1 MGKRITALFI
11 GALCLAGGLAAQTP
25 QPILKGKVIDR
36 GGETVI
42 GAHVKWKNAQG
53 GAVTDLDGNFS
64 IPETGT
70 ELVISF
76 LGYKT
81 QTIKIKPG
89 QKNLVITLEDDAQD
103 LDELVVVGYGTQK
116 KASLTGSIETIKSED
131 LLSLPTANL
140 DEALYGQVAGLQVM
154 QTTGDPSSAK
164 EANLHIRGINNSPL
178 LVIDGVPR
186 FGTTTSD
193 GEMRL
198 SDLNPDDIESISI
211 LKDAAAA
218 AVYGARAANGVILV
232 QTKRASGN
240 QKVSVNYRGQMN
252 IQQATQLPDFLD
264 AYEYAKLYN
273 RAVENT
279 PGTANAAYTPEQLEM
294 IRTHS
299 NPNVY
304 GDENLLDYLD
314 NVGYTTTHSVSANG
328 GNQYVKYYISG
339 GYTHSKGLYSEVNRD
354 RFNYSAKL
362 DATLTKGLVLSLDI
376 TGSRSNSKNSSYTTI
391 DNAYNSS
398 PLQVLR
404 FDNGYLASVDGSNP
418 LINVEGL
425 GGYIKDTGKMNTIT
439 ANLRWELPWVKGLS
453 VYARAT
459 FDNNTRIEKTFDK
472 PVTLYTYDQQT
483 GQFDTDPN
491 TVYPT
496 AKVSIE
502 QIDRFVDNQLYEA
515 GINYNRTFAAKHDV
529 GAMLVANY
537 QQTHNQYM
545 TGENQNASIY
555 PETIVLQARMTIGTA
570 VTARLLGSETYNQ
583 RASLIGRLNYG
594 YDYRYFVEA
603 SFRVD
608 GSTYFHPDH
617 RWGFFPSV
625 SASWV
630 LSNETF
636 FKNWK
641 QKVLSNVKFRAS
653 TGLLGDDGL
662 VGEYSYLLT
671 YIESTR
677 EGYNIGGNYRPGI
690 IMSTGNYPN
699 PELTWGKSHDYN
711 IAADLGF
718 WDNRFGLTF
727 EHYWRY
733 ETDKITAA
741 PSYLY
746 PPSTGVDGNVPNMNF
761 SKLKAWGWD
770 LTLTHRNTV
779 GKVKYNVDLTLAKS
793 QDKYLDFGDESSV
806 TPNLR
811 RVGRSSMVWSM
822 YEAEGLFQ
830 SQEEIDNWPLDQ
842 DGQGNATLAPGDIKY
857 KDQDGNHVLDTKDLV
872 YVKNSSNPDF
882 NFSLRLGASYKGF
895 FVNVMFQGATGYQ
908 QNIKELYTTN
918 SGSLQRFQ
926 KYHLTDTWT
935 PDNPGASLPRIKF
948 ATANDNNRK
957 ESTFWVRDCDFLRL
971 KSLSLGYALQPAVLK
986 KLKLTSASIA
996 LQGSNLVTWS
1006 SLSDLGMDPES
1017 LRGYPIQRS
1026 YGITLNLGF

>member
-1 MGKRITALFI
+1 MKHKSIYTLITA
-11 GALCLAGGLAAQTP
+11 ALICGNIDAQNALP
-25 QPILKGKVIDR
+25 MLKGKVIDR

-42 GAHVKWKNAQG
+42 GAHVRWKNDKAA
-53 GAVTDLDGNFS
+53 AVTDLDGNFT
-64 IPETGT
+64 IPESGT
-70 ELVISF
+70 ELVVSF

-81 QTIKIKPG
+81 QYVKVKPG
-89 QKNLVITLEDDAQD
+89 QKNLVIRLEDDAQE
-103 LDELVVVGYGTQK
+103 LDELVVIGYGTQK
-116 KASLTGSIETIKSED
+116 KSSLTGSIETIKSED
-131 LLSLPTANL
+131 LLSMPTANL

-186 FGTTTSD
+186 FGTNTSD

-232 QTKRASGN
+232 QTKRAAGN

-252 IQQATQLPDFLD
+252 IQQATQLPEFLD
-264 AYEYAKLYN
+264 AYNYALLYN
-273 RAVENT
+273 KAVENT
-279 PGTANAAYTPEQLEM
+279 PGTTNTAYTPEQLEQ

-299 NPNVY
+299 NPNLY
-304 GDENLLDYLD
+304 GDEDLLDYLD
-314 NVGYTTTHSVSANG
+314 NIGYTTTHSVSANG
-328 GNQYVKYYISG
+328 GNQFLKYYISG
-339 GYTHSKGLYSEVNRD
+339 GYTHSQGLYSGVNRD

-376 TGSRSNSKNSSYTTI
+376 MGARTDSKNSSYTTI
-391 DNAYNSS
+391 DAAYNFS

-404 FDNGYLASVDGSNP
+404 FSNGYMASIDGSNP

-425 GGYIKDTGKMNTIT
+425 GGYIKDTGRMNTIT
-439 ANLRWELPWVKGLS
+439 ANLKWELPWVKGLS
-453 VYARAT
+453 MYARAT
-459 FDNNTRIEKTFDK
+459 FDNNNRMEKTFSK
-472 PVTLYTYDQQT
+472 PVTLYTYDAQT
-483 GQFDTDPN
+483 GDYAIDPN

-496 AKVSIE
+496 AKVTVE
-502 QIDRFVDNQLYEA
+502 QTDRFVNNQLYEA
-515 GINYNRTFAAKHDV
+515 GINYNRTFNSKHDV

-545 TGENQNASIY
+545 TGENQNAAIY
-555 PETIVLQARMTIGTA
+555 PEIIGTA
-570 VTARLLGSETYNQ
+570 VSARLIGSEAYNQ

-594 YDYRYFVEA
+594 YDYRYFIEA

-625 SASWV
+625 SGSWV
-630 LSNETF
+630 LSNEKF
-636 FKNWK
+636 FKEWN

-662 VGEYSYLLT
+662 VGEYAYLLT
-671 YIESTR
+671 FMESTR
-677 EGYNIGGNYRPGI
+677 EGYNIGGIYRPGI
-690 IMSTGNYPN
+690 VMNTGNYPN

-711 IAADLGF
+711 IATDLGF

-727 EHYWRY
+727 EYYWRF

-746 PPSTGVDGNVPNMNF
+746 PPSTGVSGNVPNMNF

-770 LTLTHRNTV
+770 LTLTHRNTI

-793 QDKYLDFGDESSV
+793 DDKYLDFGDESSV
-806 TPNLR
+806 SPNLR
-811 RVGRSSMVWSM
+811 RVGRSSMVWAM

-830 SQEEIDNWPLDQ
+830 SQEEIDAYMPNMSEADK
-842 DGQGNATLAPGDIKY
+842 AALAPGDIKY
-857 KDQDGNHVLDTKDLV
+857 KDQNNDGRLTTEDMI

-882 NFSLRLGASYKGF
+882 NFSIRLGASYKGF
-895 FVNVMFQGATGYQ
+895 FINAMFQGATGYQ

-926 KYHLTDTWT
+926 EYHLTDCWSS
-935 PDNPGASLPRIKF
+935 DNPNATLPRIKF

-957 ESTFWVRDCDFLRL
+957 ESTFWIRDCDFLRL
-971 KSLSLGYALQPAVLK
+971 KSLSIGYAFQSALLK
-986 KLKLTSASIA
+986 KIKLNSASIA
-996 LQGSNLVTWS
+996 LQGSNLLTWS
-1006 SLSDLGMDPES
+1006 SISDLGMDPES

>member
-89 QKNLVITLEDDAQD
+89 QKNLVVTLEDDAQD

-279 PGTANAAYTPEQLEM
+279 PGTTNTAYTPEQLEM

-339 GYTHSKGLYSEVNRD
+339 GYTHSKGLYSGVNRD

-391 DNAYNSS
+391 DNAYNFS

-404 FDNGYLASVDGSNP
+404 FDNGYLASADGSNP

-459 FDNNTRIEKTFDK
+459 FDNNTRIEKTFNK

-555 PETIVLQARMTIGTA
+555 PETIGTA

-677 EGYNIGGNYRPGI
+677 EGYNIGGITVRASSCLQAI
-690 IMSTGNYPN
+690 IPIPN
-699 PELTWGKSHDYN
+699 
-711 IAADLGF
+711 
-718 WDNRFGLTF
+718 
-727 EHYWRY
+727 
-733 ETDKITAA
+733 
-741 PSYLY
+741 
-746 PPSTGVDGNVPNMNF
+746 
-761 SKLKAWGWD
+761 
-770 LTLTHRNTV
+770 
-779 GKVKYNVDLTLAKS
+779 
-793 QDKYLDFGDESSV
+793 
-806 TPNLR
+806 
-811 RVGRSSMVWSM
+811 
-822 YEAEGLFQ
+822 
-830 SQEEIDNWPLDQ
+830 
-842 DGQGNATLAPGDIKY
+842 
-857 KDQDGNHVLDTKDLV
+857 
-872 YVKNSSNPDF
+872 
-882 NFSLRLGASYKGF
+882 
-895 FVNVMFQGATGYQ
+895 
-908 QNIKELYTTN
+908 
-918 SGSLQRFQ
+918 
-926 KYHLTDTWT
+926 
-935 PDNPGASLPRIKF
+935 
-948 ATANDNNRK
+948 
-957 ESTFWVRDCDFLRL
+957 
-971 KSLSLGYALQPAVLK
+971 
-986 KLKLTSASIA
+986 
-996 LQGSNLVTWS
+996 
-1006 SLSDLGMDPES
+1006 
-1017 LRGYPIQRS
+1017 
-1026 YGITLNLGF
+1026 

>member
-339 GYTHSKGLYSEVNRD
+339 GYTHSKGLYSGVNRD

-555 PETIVLQARMTIGTA
+555 PETIGTA

-830 SQEEIDNWPLDQ
+830 SQEIDNWPLDQ

-857 KDQDGNHVLDTKDLV
+857 KDQDGNHVLDTKDLI

>member
-89 QKNLVITLEDDAQD
+89 QKNLVVTLEDDAQD

-314 NVGYTTTHSVSANG
+314 NVGYTTTHSISANG

-339 GYTHSKGLYSEVNRD
+339 GYTHSKGLYSGVNRD

-459 FDNNTRIEKTFDK
+459 FDNNTRMEKTFDK

-555 PETIVLQARMTIGTA
+555 PETIGTA

-630 LSNETF
+630 LSN
-636 FKNWK
+636 
-641 QKVLSNVKFRAS
+641 
-653 TGLLGDDGL
+653 
-662 VGEYSYLLT
+662 
-671 YIESTR
+671 
-677 EGYNIGGNYRPGI
+677 
-690 IMSTGNYPN
+690 
-699 PELTWGKSHDYN
+699 
-711 IAADLGF
+711 
-718 WDNRFGLTF
+718 
-727 EHYWRY
+727 
-733 ETDKITAA
+733 
-741 PSYLY
+741 
-746 PPSTGVDGNVPNMNF
+746 
-761 SKLKAWGWD
+761 
-770 LTLTHRNTV
+770 
-779 GKVKYNVDLTLAKS
+779 
-793 QDKYLDFGDESSV
+793 
-806 TPNLR
+806 
-811 RVGRSSMVWSM
+811 
-822 YEAEGLFQ
+822 
-830 SQEEIDNWPLDQ
+830 
-842 DGQGNATLAPGDIKY
+842 
-857 KDQDGNHVLDTKDLV
+857 
-872 YVKNSSNPDF
+872 
-882 NFSLRLGASYKGF
+882 
-895 FVNVMFQGATGYQ
+895 
-908 QNIKELYTTN
+908 
-918 SGSLQRFQ
+918 
-926 KYHLTDTWT
+926 
-935 PDNPGASLPRIKF
+935 
-948 ATANDNNRK
+948 
-957 ESTFWVRDCDFLRL
+957 
-971 KSLSLGYALQPAVLK
+971 LSL
-986 KLKLTSASIA
+986 IH
-996 LQGSNLVTWS
+996 
-1006 SLSDLGMDPES
+1006 
-1017 LRGYPIQRS
+1017 I
-1026 YGITLNLGF
+1026 

>member
-1 MGKRITALFI
+1 MKHKSIYTLIIAALI
-11 GALCLAGGLAAQTP
+11 CGNIDAQNALP
-25 QPILKGKVIDR
+25 MLKGKVIDR

-42 GAHVKWKNAQG
+42 GAHVRWKNDKAA
-53 GAVTDLDGNFS
+53 AVTDLDGNFT
-64 IPETGT
+64 IPESGT
-70 ELVISF
+70 ELVVSF

-81 QTIKIKPG
+81 QYVKVKPG
-89 QKNLVITLEDDAQD
+89 QKDLVIRLEDDAQE
-103 LDELVVVGYGTQK
+103 LDELVVIGYGTQK
-116 KASLTGSIETIKSED
+116 KSSLTGSIETIKSED
-131 LLSLPTANL
+131 LLSMPTANL

-186 FGTTTSD
+186 FGTNTSD

-232 QTKRASGN
+232 QTKRAAGN

-252 IQQATQLPDFLD
+252 IQQATQLPEFLD
-264 AYEYAKLYN
+264 AYNYALLYN
-273 RAVENT
+273 KAVENT
-279 PGTANAAYTPEQLEM
+279 PGTTNTAYTPEQLEQ

-299 NPNVY
+299 NPNLY
-304 GDENLLDYLD
+304 GDEDLLDYLD
-314 NVGYTTTHSVSANG
+314 NIGYTTTHSVSANG
-328 GNQYVKYYISG
+328 GNQFLKYYISG
-339 GYTHSKGLYSEVNRD
+339 GYTHSQGLYSGVNRD

-376 TGSRSNSKNSSYTTI
+376 MGARTDSKNSSYTTI
-391 DNAYNSS
+391 DAAYNFS

-404 FDNGYLASVDGSNP
+404 FSNGYMASIDGSNP

-425 GGYIKDTGKMNTIT
+425 GGYIKDTGRMNTIT
-439 ANLRWELPWVKGLS
+439 ANLKWELPWVKGLS
-453 VYARAT
+453 MYARAT
-459 FDNNTRIEKTFDK
+459 FDNNNRMEKTFSK
-472 PVTLYTYDQQT
+472 PVTLYTYDAQT
-483 GQFDTDPN
+483 GDYAIDPN

-496 AKVSIE
+496 AKVTVE
-502 QIDRFVDNQLYEA
+502 QTDRFVNNQLYEA
-515 GINYNRTFAAKHDV
+515 GINYNRTFNSKHDV

-545 TGENQNASIY
+545 TGENQNAAIY
-555 PETIVLQARMTIGTA
+555 PEIIGTA
-570 VTARLLGSETYNQ
+570 VSARLIGSEAYNQ

-594 YDYRYFVEA
+594 YDYRYFIEA

-625 SASWV
+625 SGSWV
-630 LSNETF
+630 LSNEKF
-636 FKNWK
+636 FKEWN

-662 VGEYSYLLT
+662 VGEYAYLLT
-671 YIESTR
+671 FMESTR
-677 EGYNIGGNYRPGI
+677 EGYNIGGIYRPGI
-690 IMSTGNYPN
+690 VMNTGNYPN

-711 IAADLGF
+711 IATDLGF

-727 EHYWRY
+727 EYYWRF

-746 PPSTGVDGNVPNMNF
+746 PPSTGVSGNVPNMNF

-770 LTLTHRNTV
+770 LTLTHRNTI

-793 QDKYLDFGDESSV
+793 DDKYLDFGDESSV
-806 TPNLR
+806 SPNLR
-811 RVGRSSMVWSM
+811 RVGRSSMVWAM

-830 SQEEIDNWPLDQ
+830 SQEEIDAYMPNMSEADK
-842 DGQGNATLAPGDIKY
+842 AALAPGDIKY
-857 KDQDGNHVLDTKDLV
+857 KDQNNDGKLTTEDMI

-882 NFSLRLGASYKGF
+882 NFSIRLGASYKGF
-895 FVNVMFQGATGYQ
+895 FINAMFQGATGYQ

-926 KYHLTDTWT
+926 EYHLTDCWSS
-935 PDNPGASLPRIKF
+935 DNPNATLPRIKF

-957 ESTFWVRDCDFLRL
+957 ESTFWIRDCDFLRL
-971 KSLSLGYALQPAVLK
+971 KSLSIGYAFQPALLK
-986 KLKLTSASIA
+986 KIKLNSASIA
-996 LQGSNLVTWS
+996 LQGSNLLTWS
-1006 SLSDLGMDPES
+1006 SISDLGMDPES

>member
-1 MGKRITALFI
+1 MKHKSIYTLITA
-11 GALCLAGGLAAQTP
+11 ALICGNIDAQNALP
-25 QPILKGKVIDR
+25 MLKGKVIDR

-42 GAHVKWKNAQG
+42 GAHVRWKNDKAA
-53 GAVTDLDGNFS
+53 AVTDLDGNFT
-64 IPETGT
+64 IPESGT
-70 ELVISF
+70 ELVVSF

-81 QTIKIKPG
+81 QYVKVKPG
-89 QKNLVITLEDDAQD
+89 QKNLVIRLEDDAQE
-103 LDELVVVGYGTQK
+103 LDELVVIGYGTQK
-116 KASLTGSIETIKSED
+116 KSSLTGSIETIKSED
-131 LLSLPTANL
+131 LLSMPTANL

-186 FGTTTSD
+186 FGTNTSD

-232 QTKRASGN
+232 QTKRAAGN

-252 IQQATQLPDFLD
+252 IQQATQLPEFLD
-264 AYEYAKLYN
+264 AYNYALLYN
-273 RAVENT
+273 KAVENT
-279 PGTANAAYTPEQLEM
+279 PGTTNTAYTPEQLEQ

-299 NPNVY
+299 NPNLY
-304 GDENLLDYLD
+304 GDEDLLDYLD
-314 NVGYTTTHSVSANG
+314 NIGYSTTHSVSANG
-328 GNQYVKYYISG
+328 GNQFLKYYISG
-339 GYTHSKGLYSEVNRD
+339 GYTHSQGLYSGVNRD

-376 TGSRSNSKNSSYTTI
+376 MGARTDSKNSSYTTI
-391 DNAYNSS
+391 DAAYNFS

-404 FDNGYLASVDGSNP
+404 FSNGYMASIDGSNP

-425 GGYIKDTGKMNTIT
+425 GGYIKDTGRMNTIT
-439 ANLRWELPWVKGLS
+439 ANLKWELPWVKGLS
-453 VYARAT
+453 MYARAT
-459 FDNNTRIEKTFDK
+459 FDNNNRMEKTFSK
-472 PVTLYTYDQQT
+472 PVTLYTYDAQT
-483 GQFDTDPN
+483 GDYAIDPN

-496 AKVSIE
+496 AKVTVE
-502 QIDRFVDNQLYEA
+502 QTDRFVNNQLYEA
-515 GINYNRTFAAKHDV
+515 GINYNRTFNSKHDV

-545 TGENQNASIY
+545 TGENQNAAIY
-555 PETIVLQARMTIGTA
+555 PEIIGTA
-570 VTARLLGSETYNQ
+570 VSARLIGSEAYNQ

-594 YDYRYFVEA
+594 YDYRYFIEA

-625 SASWV
+625 SGSWV
-630 LSNETF
+630 LSNEKF
-636 FKNWK
+636 FKEWN

-662 VGEYSYLLT
+662 VGEYAYLLT
-671 YIESTR
+671 FMESTR
-677 EGYNIGGNYRPGI
+677 EGYNIGGIYRPGI
-690 IMSTGNYPN
+690 VMNTGNYPN

-711 IAADLGF
+711 IATDLGF

-727 EHYWRY
+727 EYYWRF

-746 PPSTGVDGNVPNMNF
+746 PPSTGVSGNVPNMNF

-770 LTLTHRNTV
+770 LTLTHRNTI
-779 GKVKYNVDLTLAKS
+779 GRVKYNVDLTLAKS
-793 QDKYLDFGDESSV
+793 DDKYLDFGDESSV
-806 TPNLR
+806 SPNLR
-811 RVGRSSMVWSM
+811 RVGRSSMVWAM

-830 SQEEIDNWPLDQ
+830 SQEEIDAYMPNMSEADK
-842 DGQGNATLAPGDIKY
+842 AALAPGDIKY
-857 KDQDGNHVLDTKDLV
+857 KDQNNDGKLTTEDMI

-882 NFSLRLGASYKGF
+882 NFSIRLGASYKGF
-895 FVNVMFQGATGYQ
+895 FINAMFQGATGYQ

-926 KYHLTDTWT
+926 EYHLTDCWSS
-935 PDNPGASLPRIKF
+935 DNPNATLPRIKF

-957 ESTFWVRDCDFLRL
+957 ESTFWIRDCDFLRL
-971 KSLSLGYALQPAVLK
+971 KSLSIGYAFQPALLK
-986 KLKLTSASIA
+986 KIKLNSASIA
-996 LQGSNLVTWS
+996 LQGSNLLTWS
-1006 SLSDLGMDPES
+1006 SISDLGMDPES

>member
-89 QKNLVITLEDDAQD
+89 QKNLVVTLEDDAQD

-339 GYTHSKGLYSEVNRD
+339 GYTHSKGLYSGVNRD

-391 DNAYNSS
+391 DNAYTSS

-555 PETIVLQARMTIGTA
+555 PETIGTA
-570 VTARLLGSETYNQ
+570 VTARLLGSETYNSV
-583 RASLIGRLNYG
+583 R
-594 YDYRYFVEA
+594 
-603 SFRVD
+603 
-608 GSTYFHPDH
+608 
-617 RWGFFPSV
+617 PS
-625 SASWV
+625 S
-630 LSNETF
+630 
-636 FKNWK
+636 
-641 QKVLSNVKFRAS
+641 
-653 TGLLGDDGL
+653 DD
-662 VGEYSYLLT
+662 
-671 YIESTR
+671 
-677 EGYNIGGNYRPGI
+677 
-690 IMSTGNYPN
+690 
-699 PELTWGKSHDYN
+699 
-711 IAADLGF
+711 
-718 WDNRFGLTF
+718 
-727 EHYWRY
+727 
-733 ETDKITAA
+733 
-741 PSYLY
+741 
-746 PPSTGVDGNVPNMNF
+746 
-761 SKLKAWGWD
+761 
-770 LTLTHRNTV
+770 
-779 GKVKYNVDLTLAKS
+779 
-793 QDKYLDFGDESSV
+793 
-806 TPNLR
+806 
-811 RVGRSSMVWSM
+811 
-822 YEAEGLFQ
+822 
-830 SQEEIDNWPLDQ
+830 
-842 DGQGNATLAPGDIKY
+842 
-857 KDQDGNHVLDTKDLV
+857 
-872 YVKNSSNPDF
+872 
-882 NFSLRLGASYKGF
+882 
-895 FVNVMFQGATGYQ
+895 
-908 QNIKELYTTN
+908 
-918 SGSLQRFQ
+918 
-926 KYHLTDTWT
+926 
-935 PDNPGASLPRIKF
+935 
-948 ATANDNNRK
+948 
-957 ESTFWVRDCDFLRL
+957 
-971 KSLSLGYALQPAVLK
+971 
-986 KLKLTSASIA
+986 
-996 LQGSNLVTWS
+996 
-1006 SLSDLGMDPES
+1006 
-1017 LRGYPIQRS
+1017 
-1026 YGITLNLGF
+1026 

>member
-1 MGKRITALFI
+1 MKHKSIYTLITA
-11 GALCLAGGLAAQTP
+11 ALICGNIDAQNALP
-25 QPILKGKVIDR
+25 MLKGKVIDR

-42 GAHVKWKNAQG
+42 GAHVRWKNDKAA
-53 GAVTDLDGNFS
+53 AVTDLDGNFT
-64 IPETGT
+64 IPESGT
-70 ELVISF
+70 ELVVSF

-81 QTIKIKPG
+81 QYVKVKPG
-89 QKNLVITLEDDAQD
+89 QKDLVIRLEDDAQE
-103 LDELVVVGYGTQK
+103 LDELVVIGYGTQK
-116 KASLTGSIETIKSED
+116 KSSLTGSIETIKSED
-131 LLSLPTANL
+131 LLSMPTANL

-186 FGTTTSD
+186 FGTNTSD

-232 QTKRASGN
+232 QTKRAAGN

-252 IQQATQLPDFLD
+252 IQQATQLPEFLD
-264 AYEYAKLYN
+264 AYNYALLYN
-273 RAVENT
+273 KAVENT
-279 PGTANAAYTPEQLEM
+279 PGTTNTAYTPEQLEQ

-299 NPNVY
+299 NPNLY
-304 GDENLLDYLD
+304 GDEDLLDYLD
-314 NVGYTTTHSVSANG
+314 NIGYTTTHSVSANG
-328 GNQYVKYYISG
+328 GNQFLKYYISG
-339 GYTHSKGLYSEVNRD
+339 GYTHSQGLYSGVNRD

-376 TGSRSNSKNSSYTTI
+376 MGARTDSKNSSYTTI
-391 DNAYNSS
+391 DAAYNFS

-404 FDNGYLASVDGSNP
+404 FSNGYMASIDGSNP

-425 GGYIKDTGKMNTIT
+425 GGYIKDTGRMNTIT
-439 ANLRWELPWVKGLS
+439 ANLKWELPWVKGLS
-453 VYARAT
+453 MYARAT
-459 FDNNTRIEKTFDK
+459 FDNNNRMEKTFSK
-472 PVTLYTYDQQT
+472 PVTLYTYDAQT
-483 GQFDTDPN
+483 GDYAIDPN

-496 AKVSIE
+496 AKVTVE
-502 QIDRFVDNQLYEA
+502 QTDRFVNNQLYEA
-515 GINYNRTFAAKHDV
+515 GINYNQTFNSKHDV

-545 TGENQNASIY
+545 TGENQNAAIY
-555 PETIVLQARMTIGTA
+555 PEIIGTA
-570 VTARLLGSETYNQ
+570 VSARLIGSEAYNQ

-594 YDYRYFVEA
+594 YDYRYFIEA

-625 SASWV
+625 SGSWV
-630 LSNETF
+630 LSNEKF
-636 FKNWK
+636 FKEWN

-662 VGEYSYLLT
+662 VGEYAYLLT
-671 YIESTR
+671 FMESTR
-677 EGYNIGGNYRPGI
+677 EGYNIGGIYRPGI
-690 IMSTGNYPN
+690 VMNTGNYPN

-711 IAADLGF
+711 IATDLGF

-727 EHYWRY
+727 EYYWRF

-746 PPSTGVDGNVPNMNF
+746 PPSTGVSGNVPNMNF

-770 LTLTHRNTV
+770 LTLTHRNTI

-793 QDKYLDFGDESSV
+793 DDKYLDFGDESSV
-806 TPNLR
+806 SPNLR
-811 RVGRSSMVWSM
+811 RVGRSSMVWAM

-830 SQEEIDNWPLDQ
+830 SQEEIDAYMPNMSEADK
-842 DGQGNATLAPGDIKY
+842 AALAPGDIKY
-857 KDQDGNHVLDTKDLV
+857 KDQNNDGKLTTEDMI

-882 NFSLRLGASYKGF
+882 NFSIRLGASYKGF
-895 FVNVMFQGATGYQ
+895 FINAMFQGATGYQ

-926 KYHLTDTWT
+926 EYHLTDCWSS
-935 PDNPGASLPRIKF
+935 DNPNATLPRIKF

-957 ESTFWVRDCDFLRL
+957 ESTFWIRDCDFLRL
-971 KSLSLGYALQPAVLK
+971 KSLSIGYAFQPALLK
-986 KLKLTSASIA
+986 KIKLNSASIA
-996 LQGSNLVTWS
+996 LQGSNLLTWS
-1006 SLSDLGMDPES
+1006 SISDLGMDPES

>member
-1 MGKRITALFI
+1 MKKRISTWLACTLLF
-11 GALCLAGGLAAQTP
+11 CGGLAAQNTAP
-25 QPILKGKVIDR
+25 HPMLKGKVVDQ

-42 GAHVKWKNAQG
+42 GAHVKWKG
-53 GAVTDLDGNFS
+53 DKTGAVTDLDGMFS
-64 IPETGT
+64 IPEKGT

-81 QTIKIKPG
+81 QTIKVRPG
-89 QKNLVITLEDDAQD
+89 QRDLVIRLEDDAQD
-103 LDELVVVGYGTQK
+103 LDEIVVIGYGTQK
-116 KASLTGSIETIKSED
+116 KAALTSSIETIKRED
-131 LLSLPTANL
+131 LLSMPTANL

-154 QTTGDPSSAK
+154 QTTGDPSTAK
-164 EANLHIRGINNSPL
+164 ESDLHIRGINNAPL

-218 AVYGARAANGVILV
+218 AVYGSRAANGVILV
-232 QTKRASGN
+232 QTKRAEGN

-252 IQQATQLPDFLD
+252 IQQAAQLPDFLN

-279 PGTANAAYTPEQLEM
+279 PGTANTAYTDEQLEM

-314 NVGYTTTHSVSANG
+314 NVGYTTTHSLSASG
-328 GNQYVKYYISG
+328 GNQYVRYYISG
-339 GYTHSKGLYSEVNRD
+339 GYTHSKGLYSGVGRD

-362 DATLTKGLVLSLDI
+362 DATLTKGLTLSLDL
-376 TGSRSNSKNSSYTTI
+376 TGSHTKSKNSSYTTV
-391 DNAYNSS
+391 DAAYNFS
-398 PLQVLR
+398 PLEVLT
-404 FDNGYLASVDGSNP
+404 FENGNLASLDGSNP
-418 LINVEGL
+418 LINVRGL
-425 GGYIKDTGKMNTIT
+425 GGYIKDTGKMNTVT

-453 VYARAT
+453 IYARAT
-459 FDNNTRIEKTFDK
+459 FDNNTRIEKTFSK
-472 PVTLYTYDQQT
+472 PVTLYTYDEQT
-483 GQFDTDPN
+483 GEYATDPN

-496 AKVSIE
+496 AKVTNE

-515 GINYNRTFAAKHDV
+515 GVNYAQTFNAKHDFS
-529 GAMLVANY
+529 AMLVANY

-555 PETIVLQARMTIGTA
+555 PEIIGTA
-570 VTARLLGSETYNQ
+570 ISARLVGSETYNQ
-583 RASLIGRLNYG
+583 RASLVGRFTYG
-594 YDYRYFVEA
+594 YANRYFVEG

-617 RWGFFPSV
+617 RWGFFPSI

-630 LSNETF
+630 LSNEEF
-636 FKNWK
+636 FKRWE
-641 QKVLSNVKFRAS
+641 QPVLSNVKFRAS

-662 VGEYSYLLT
+662 VGEYSYLMT

-677 EGYNIGGNYRPGI
+677 AGYNIGGSYRPGI
-690 IMSTGNYPN
+690 IINTGSYPN
-699 PELTWGKSHDYN
+699 PMLTWGKSHDYN
-711 IAADLGF
+711 IATDLGF

-727 EHYWRY
+727 EYYWRF

-741 PSYLY
+741 PAYLY

-761 SKLKAWGWD
+761 SELKAWGWD

-793 QDKYLDFGDESSV
+793 DDKYLDYGDESSLS
-806 TPNLR
+806 PNR
-811 RVGRSSMVWSM
+811 WRAGRSSMVWSM
-822 YEAEGLFQ
+822 YEAVGLFQ

-842 DGQGNATLAPGDIKY
+842 DGQGNATLAPGDIQY
-857 KDQDGNHVLDTKDLV
+857 KDQDGNNQLTTEDLI

-895 FVNVMFQGATGYQ
+895 FVNAMFQGATGYQ

-918 SGSLQRFQ
+918 SGTLQRFQ
-926 KYHLTDTWT
+926 DYHLTDTWT
-935 PDNPGASLPRIKF
+935 PDNPNASLPRIKF
-948 ATANDNNRK
+948 ATANDNNRR

-971 KSLSLGYALQPAVLK
+971 KSLSIGYELQPKVMK
-986 KLKLTSASIA
+986 KLKLNSASIA

-1006 SLSDLGMDPES
+1006 SLDDLGMDPES

>member
-1 MGKRITALFI
+1 MKHKSIFTLFAASLLCGHI
-11 GALCLAGGLAAQTP
+11 GAQNALP
-25 QPILKGKVIDR
+25 MLKGKVIDR

-42 GAHVKWKNAQG
+42 GAHVRWKNDKAA
-53 GAVTDLDGNFS
+53 AVTDLDGNFI
-64 IPETGT
+64 IPETGS
-70 ELVISF
+70 ELVVSF

-81 QTIKIKPG
+81 QYVKVKPG
-89 QKNLVITLEDDAQD
+89 QKDLVIRLEDDAQE

-116 KASLTGSIETIKSED
+116 KSSLTGSIETIKSED
-131 LLSLPTANL
+131 LLSMPTANL

-186 FGTTTSD
+186 FGTSTSD

-232 QTKRASGN
+232 QTKRAAGD

-264 AYEYAKLYN
+264 AYNYALLYN

-279 PGTANAAYTPEQLEM
+279 PGTANTAYTPEQLEQ

-299 NPNVY
+299 NPNLY
-304 GDENLLDYLD
+304 GDEDLLDYLD

-328 GNQYVKYYISG
+328 GNQFLKYYISG
-339 GYTHSKGLYSEVNRD
+339 GYTHSKGLYSGVNRD

-376 TGSRSNSKNSSYTTI
+376 MGARTDSKNSSYTTI
-391 DNAYNSS
+391 DAAYNFS

-404 FDNGYLASVDGSNP
+404 FSNGYMASVDGSNP

-425 GGYIKDTGKMNTIT
+425 GGYIKDTGRMNTIT
-439 ANLRWELPWVKGLS
+439 ANLKWDLPWVKGLS
-453 VYARAT
+453 IYARAT
-459 FDNNTRIEKTFDK
+459 FDNNTRMEKTFSK
-472 PVTLYTYDQQT
+472 PVTLYTYDAQT
-483 GQFDTDPN
+483 NEYSIDPN

-496 AKVSIE
+496 AKTTVE
-502 QIDRFVDNQLYEA
+502 QIDRFVNNQLYEA
-515 GINYNRTFAAKHDV
+515 GINYNRTFNSKHDV

-545 TGENQNASIY
+545 TGENQNAAIY
-555 PETIVLQARMTIGTA
+555 PEIIGTA
-570 VTARLLGSETYNQ
+570 VSARLIGSETYNQ

-617 RWGFFPSV
+617 RWGFFPSI
-625 SASWV
+625 SGSWV
-630 LSNETF
+630 LSNEKF
-636 FKNWK
+636 FKDWN

-662 VGEYSYLLT
+662 VGEYAYLLT
-671 YIESTR
+671 FMESTR
-677 EGYNIGGNYRPGI
+677 EGYNIGGIYRPGI
-690 IMSTGNYPN
+690 VMNTGNYPN

-711 IAADLGF
+711 IATDLGF

-727 EHYWRY
+727 EYYWRF

-746 PPSTGVDGNVPNMNF
+746 PPSTGVEGNVPNMNF

-770 LTLTHRNTV
+770 LTLTHRNTI
-779 GKVKYNVDLTLAKS
+779 GKIKYNVDLTLAKS
-793 QDKYLDFGDESSV
+793 DDKYLDFGDESSV
-806 TPNLR
+806 YPNLR
-811 RVGRSSMVWSM
+811 RVGRSSMVWAM

-830 SQEEIDNWPLDQ
+830 SQEEIDAYMPNMSESDK
-842 DGQGNATLAPGDIKY
+842 AALAPGDIKY
-857 KDQDGNHVLDTKDLV
+857 KDQNNDGKLTTEDMI

-882 NFSLRLGASYKGF
+882 NLSIRLGASYKGF
-895 FVNVMFQGATGYQ
+895 FINAMFQGATGYQ

-918 SGSLQRFQ
+918 SSSLQRFQ
-926 KYHLTDTWT
+926 EYHLTDCWT
-935 PDNPGASLPRIKF
+935 PDNPNATLPRIKF

-957 ESTFWVRDCDFLRL
+957 ESTFWIRDCDFLRL
-971 KSLSLGYALQPAVLK
+971 KSLSIGYAFQPALLK
-986 KLKLTSASIA
+986 KMKLNSASIA
-996 LQGSNLVTWS
+996 LQGSNLLTWS
-1006 SLSDLGMDPES
+1006 SISDLGMDPES

>member
-1 MGKRITALFI
+1 MKHKSIYTLITA
-11 GALCLAGGLAAQTP
+11 ALICGNIDAQNALP
-25 QPILKGKVIDR
+25 MLKGKVIDR

-42 GAHVKWKNAQG
+42 GAHVRWKNDKAA
-53 GAVTDLDGNFS
+53 AVTDLDGNFT
-64 IPETGT
+64 IPESGT
-70 ELVISF
+70 ELVVSF

-81 QTIKIKPG
+81 QYVKVKPG
-89 QKNLVITLEDDAQD
+89 QKDLVIRLEDDAQE
-103 LDELVVVGYGTQK
+103 LDELVVIGYGTQK
-116 KASLTGSIETIKSED
+116 KSSLTGSIETIKSED
-131 LLSLPTANL
+131 LLSMPTANL

-186 FGTTTSD
+186 FGTNTSD

-232 QTKRASGN
+232 QTKRAAGN

-252 IQQATQLPDFLD
+252 IQQATQLPEFLD
-264 AYEYAKLYN
+264 AYNYALLYN
-273 RAVENT
+273 KAVENT
-279 PGTANAAYTPEQLEM
+279 PGTTNTAYTPEQLEQ

-299 NPNVY
+299 NPNLY
-304 GDENLLDYLD
+304 GDEDLLDYLD
-314 NVGYTTTHSVSANG
+314 NIGYTTTHSVSANG
-328 GNQYVKYYISG
+328 GNQFLKYYISG
-339 GYTHSKGLYSEVNRD
+339 GYTHSQGLYSGVNRD

-376 TGSRSNSKNSSYTTI
+376 MGARTDSKNSSYTTI
-391 DNAYNSS
+391 DAAYNFS

-404 FDNGYLASVDGSNP
+404 FSNGYMASIDGSNP

-425 GGYIKDTGKMNTIT
+425 GGYIKDTGRMNTIT
-439 ANLRWELPWVKGLS
+439 ANLKWELPWVKGLS
-453 VYARAT
+453 MYARAT
-459 FDNNTRIEKTFDK
+459 FDNNNRMEKTFSK
-472 PVTLYTYDQQT
+472 PVTLYIYDAQT
-483 GQFDTDPN
+483 GDYAIDPN

-496 AKVSIE
+496 AKVTVE
-502 QIDRFVDNQLYEA
+502 QTDRFVNNQLYEA
-515 GINYNRTFAAKHDV
+515 GINYNRTFNSKHDV

-545 TGENQNASIY
+545 TGENQNAAIY
-555 PETIVLQARMTIGTA
+555 PEIIGTA
-570 VTARLLGSETYNQ
+570 VSARLIGSEAYNQ

-594 YDYRYFVEA
+594 YDYRYFIEA

-625 SASWV
+625 SGSWV
-630 LSNETF
+630 LSNEKF
-636 FKNWK
+636 FKEWN

-662 VGEYSYLLT
+662 VGEYAYLLT
-671 YIESTR
+671 FMESTR
-677 EGYNIGGNYRPGI
+677 EGYNIGGIYRPGI
-690 IMSTGNYPN
+690 IMNTGNYPN

-711 IAADLGF
+711 IATDLGF

-727 EHYWRY
+727 EYYWRF

-746 PPSTGVDGNVPNMNF
+746 PPSTGVSGNVPNMNF

-770 LTLTHRNTV
+770 LTLTHRNTI

-793 QDKYLDFGDESSV
+793 DDKYLDFGDESSV
-806 TPNLR
+806 SPNLR
-811 RVGRSSMVWSM
+811 RVGRSSMVWAM

-830 SQEEIDNWPLDQ
+830 SQEEIDAYMPNMSEADK
-842 DGQGNATLAPGDIKY
+842 AALAPGDIKY
-857 KDQDGNHVLDTKDLV
+857 KDQNNDGKLTTEDMI

-882 NFSLRLGASYKGF
+882 NFSIRLGASYKGF
-895 FVNVMFQGATGYQ
+895 FINAMFQGATGYQ

-926 KYHLTDTWT
+926 EYHLTDCWSS
-935 PDNPGASLPRIKF
+935 DNPNATLPRIKF

-957 ESTFWVRDCDFLRL
+957 ESTFWIRDCDFLRL
-971 KSLSLGYALQPAVLK
+971 KSLSIGYAFQPALLK
-986 KLKLTSASIA
+986 KIKLNSASIA
-996 LQGSNLVTWS
+996 LQGSNLLTWS
-1006 SLSDLGMDPES
+1006 SISDLGMDPES

>member
-1 MGKRITALFI
+1 MKHKSIFTLFAASLLCGHI
-11 GALCLAGGLAAQTP
+11 GAQNALP
-25 QPILKGKVIDR
+25 MLKGKVIDR

-42 GAHVKWKNAQG
+42 GAHVRWKNDKAA
-53 GAVTDLDGNFS
+53 AVTDLDGNFI
-64 IPETGT
+64 IPETGS
-70 ELVISF
+70 ELVVSF

-81 QTIKIKPG
+81 QYVKVKPG
-89 QKNLVITLEDDAQD
+89 QKDLVIRLEDDAQE

-116 KASLTGSIETIKSED
+116 KSSLTGSIETIKSED
-131 LLSLPTANL
+131 LLSMPTANL

-186 FGTTTSD
+186 FGTSTSD

-232 QTKRASGN
+232 QTKRAAGD

-264 AYEYAKLYN
+264 AYNYALLYN

-279 PGTANAAYTPEQLEM
+279 PGTANTAYTPEQLEQ

-299 NPNVY
+299 NRNLY
-304 GDENLLDYLD
+304 GDEDLLDYLD

-328 GNQYVKYYISG
+328 GNQFLKYYISG
-339 GYTHSKGLYSEVNRD
+339 GYTHSKGLYSGVNRD

-376 TGSRSNSKNSSYTTI
+376 MGARTDSKNSSYTTI
-391 DNAYNSS
+391 DAAYNFS

-404 FDNGYLASVDGSNP
+404 FSNGYMASVDGSNP

-425 GGYIKDTGKMNTIT
+425 GGYIKDTGRMNTIT
-439 ANLRWELPWVKGLS
+439 ANLKWDLPWVKGLS
-453 VYARAT
+453 IYARAT
-459 FDNNTRIEKTFDK
+459 FDNNTRMEKTFSK
-472 PVTLYTYDQQT
+472 PVTLYTYDAQT
-483 GQFDTDPN
+483 NEYSIDPN

-496 AKVSIE
+496 AKTTVE
-502 QIDRFVDNQLYEA
+502 QIDRFVNNQLYEA
-515 GINYNRTFAAKHDV
+515 GINYNRTFNSKHDV

-545 TGENQNASIY
+545 TGENQNAAIY
-555 PETIVLQARMTIGTA
+555 PEIIGTA
-570 VTARLLGSETYNQ
+570 VSARLIGSETYNQ

-617 RWGFFPSV
+617 RWGFFPSI
-625 SASWV
+625 SGSWV
-630 LSNETF
+630 LSNEKF
-636 FKNWK
+636 FKNWN

-662 VGEYSYLLT
+662 VGEYAYLLT
-671 YIESTR
+671 FMESTR
-677 EGYNIGGNYRPGI
+677 EGYNIGSIYRPGI
-690 IMSTGNYPN
+690 VMNTGNYPN
-699 PELTWGKSHDYN
+699 PALTWGKSHDYN
-711 IAADLGF
+711 IATDLGF

-727 EHYWRY
+727 EYYWRF

-746 PPSTGVDGNVPNMNF
+746 PPSTGVEGNVPNMNF

-770 LTLTHRNTV
+770 LTLTHRNTI

-793 QDKYLDFGDESSV
+793 DDKYLDFGDESSV
-806 TPNLR
+806 YPNLR
-811 RVGRSSMVWSM
+811 RVGRSSMVWAM

-830 SQEEIDNWPLDQ
+830 SQEEIDAYMPNMSESEK
-842 DGQGNATLAPGDIKY
+842 AALAPGDIKY
-857 KDQDGNHVLDTKDLV
+857 KDQNNDGKLTTEDMI

-882 NFSLRLGASYKGF
+882 NLSIRLGVNYKGF
-895 FVNVMFQGATGYQ
+895 FINAMFQGATGYQ

-926 KYHLTDTWT
+926 EYHLTDCWT
-935 PDNPGASLPRIKF
+935 PDNPNATLPRIKF

-957 ESTFWVRDCDFLRL
+957 ESTFWIRDCDFLRL
-971 KSLSLGYALQPAVLK
+971 KSLSIGYAFQPALLK
-986 KLKLTSASIA
+986 KMKLNSASIA
-996 LQGSNLVTWS
+996 LQGSNLLTWS
-1006 SLSDLGMDPES
+1006 SISDLGMDPES

>member
-1 MGKRITALFI
+1 MKHKSIYTLITA
-11 GALCLAGGLAAQTP
+11 ALICGNIDAQNALP
-25 QPILKGKVIDR
+25 MLKGKVIDR

-42 GAHVKWKNAQG
+42 GAHVRWKNDKAA
-53 GAVTDLDGNFS
+53 AVTDLDGNFT
-64 IPETGT
+64 IPESGT
-70 ELVISF
+70 ELVVSF

-81 QTIKIKPG
+81 QYVKVKPG
-89 QKNLVITLEDDAQD
+89 QKDLVIRLEDDAQE
-103 LDELVVVGYGTQK
+103 LDELVVIGYGTQK
-116 KASLTGSIETIKSED
+116 KSSLTGSIETIKSED
-131 LLSLPTANL
+131 LLSMPTANL

-154 QTTGDPSSAK
+154 QATGDPSSAK

-186 FGTTTSD
+186 FGTNTSD

-232 QTKRASGN
+232 QTKRAAGN

-252 IQQATQLPDFLD
+252 IQQATQLPEFLD
-264 AYEYAKLYN
+264 AYNYALLYN
-273 RAVENT
+273 KAVENT
-279 PGTANAAYTPEQLEM
+279 PGTTNTAYTPEQLEQ
-294 IRTHS
+294 IRTHA
-299 NPNVY
+299 NPNLY
-304 GDENLLDYLD
+304 GDEDLLDYLD
-314 NVGYTTTHSVSANG
+314 NIGYTTTHSVSANG
-328 GNQYVKYYISG
+328 GNQFLKYYISG
-339 GYTHSKGLYSEVNRD
+339 GYTHSQGLYSGVNRD

-376 TGSRSNSKNSSYTTI
+376 MGARTDSKNSSYTTI
-391 DNAYNSS
+391 DAAYNFS

-404 FDNGYLASVDGSNP
+404 FSNGYMASIDGSNP

-425 GGYIKDTGKMNTIT
+425 GGYIKDTGRMNTIT
-439 ANLRWELPWVKGLS
+439 ANLKWELPWVKGLS
-453 VYARAT
+453 MYARAT
-459 FDNNTRIEKTFDK
+459 FDNNTRMEKTFSK
-472 PVTLYTYDQQT
+472 PVTLYTYDAQT
-483 GQFDTDPN
+483 GDYAIDPN

-496 AKVSIE
+496 AKVTVE
-502 QIDRFVDNQLYEA
+502 QTDRFVNNQLYEA
-515 GINYNRTFAAKHDV
+515 GINYNRTFNSKHDV

-545 TGENQNASIY
+545 TGENQNAAIY
-555 PETIVLQARMTIGTA
+555 PEIIGTA
-570 VTARLLGSETYNQ
+570 VSARLIGSEAYNQ

-594 YDYRYFVEA
+594 YDYRYFIEA

-625 SASWV
+625 SGSWV
-630 LSNETF
+630 LSNEKF
-636 FKNWK
+636 FKEWN

-662 VGEYSYLLT
+662 VGEYAYLLT
-671 YIESTR
+671 FMESTR
-677 EGYNIGGNYRPGI
+677 EGYNIGGIYRPGI
-690 IMSTGNYPN
+690 IMNTGNYPN

-711 IAADLGF
+711 IATDLGF

-727 EHYWRY
+727 EYYWRF

-746 PPSTGVDGNVPNMNF
+746 PPSTGVSGNVPNMNF

-770 LTLTHRNTV
+770 LTLTHRNTI

-793 QDKYLDFGDESSV
+793 DDKYLDFGDESSV
-806 TPNLR
+806 SPNLR
-811 RVGRSSMVWSM
+811 RVGRSSMVWAM

-830 SQEEIDNWPLDQ
+830 SQEEIDAYMPNMSEADK
-842 DGQGNATLAPGDIKY
+842 AALAPGDIKY
-857 KDQDGNHVLDTKDLV
+857 KDQNNDGRLTTEDMI

-882 NFSLRLGASYKGF
+882 NFSIRLGASYKGF
-895 FVNVMFQGATGYQ
+895 FINAMFQGATGYQ

-926 KYHLTDTWT
+926 EYHLTDCWSS
-935 PDNPGASLPRIKF
+935 DNPNATLPRIKF

-957 ESTFWVRDCDFLRL
+957 ESTFWIRDCDFLRL
-971 KSLSLGYALQPAVLK
+971 KSLSIGYAFQPALLK
-986 KLKLTSASIA
+986 KIKLNSASIA
-996 LQGSNLVTWS
+996 LQGSNLLTWS
-1006 SLSDLGMDPES
+1006 SISDLGMDPES

>member
-1 MGKRITALFI
+1 MKHKSIYTLITA
-11 GALCLAGGLAAQTP
+11 ALICGNIDAQNALP
-25 QPILKGKVIDR
+25 MLKGKVIDR

-42 GAHVKWKNAQG
+42 GAHVRWKNDKAA
-53 GAVTDLDGNFS
+53 AVTDLDGNFT
-64 IPETGT
+64 IPESGT
-70 ELVISF
+70 ELVVSF

-81 QTIKIKPG
+81 QYVKVKPG
-89 QKNLVITLEDDAQD
+89 QKNLIIRLEDDAQE
-103 LDELVVVGYGTQK
+103 LDELVVIGYGTQK
-116 KASLTGSIETIKSED
+116 KSSLTGSIETIKSED
-131 LLSLPTANL
+131 LLSMPTANL

-186 FGTTTSD
+186 FGTNTSD

-232 QTKRASGN
+232 QTKRAAGN

-252 IQQATQLPDFLD
+252 IQQATQLPEFLD
-264 AYEYAKLYN
+264 AYNYALLYN
-273 RAVENT
+273 KAVENT
-279 PGTANAAYTPEQLEM
+279 PGTTNTAYTPEQLEQ

-299 NPNVY
+299 NPNLY
-304 GDENLLDYLD
+304 GDEDLLDYLD
-314 NVGYTTTHSVSANG
+314 NIGYTTTHSVSANG
-328 GNQYVKYYISG
+328 GNQFLKYYISG
-339 GYTHSKGLYSEVNRD
+339 GYTHSQGLYSGVNRD

-376 TGSRSNSKNSSYTTI
+376 MGARTDSKNSSYTTI
-391 DNAYNSS
+391 DAAYNFS

-404 FDNGYLASVDGSNP
+404 FSNGYMASIDGSNP

-425 GGYIKDTGKMNTIT
+425 GGYIKDTGRMNTIT
-439 ANLRWELPWVKGLS
+439 ANLKWELPWVKGLS
-453 VYARAT
+453 MYARAT
-459 FDNNTRIEKTFDK
+459 FDNNNRMEKTFSK
-472 PVTLYTYDQQT
+472 PVTLYTYDAQT
-483 GQFDTDPN
+483 GDYAIDPN

-496 AKVSIE
+496 AKVTVE
-502 QIDRFVDNQLYEA
+502 QTDRFVNNQLYEA
-515 GINYNRTFAAKHDV
+515 GINYNRTFNSKHDV

-545 TGENQNASIY
+545 TGENQNAAIY
-555 PETIVLQARMTIGTA
+555 PEIIGTA
-570 VTARLLGSETYNQ
+570 VSARLIGSEAYNQ

-594 YDYRYFVEA
+594 YDYRYFIEA

-625 SASWV
+625 SGSWV
-630 LSNETF
+630 LSNEKF
-636 FKNWK
+636 FKEWN

-662 VGEYSYLLT
+662 VGEYAYLLT
-671 YIESTR
+671 FMESTR
-677 EGYNIGGNYRPGI
+677 EGYNIGGIYRPGI
-690 IMSTGNYPN
+690 VMNTGNYPN

-711 IAADLGF
+711 IATDLGF

-727 EHYWRY
+727 EYYWRF

-746 PPSTGVDGNVPNMNF
+746 PPSTGVSGNVPNMNF

-770 LTLTHRNTV
+770 LTLTHRNTI

-793 QDKYLDFGDESSV
+793 DDKYLDFGDESSV
-806 TPNLR
+806 SPNLR
-811 RVGRSSMVWSM
+811 RVGRSSMVWAM

-830 SQEEIDNWPLDQ
+830 SQEEIDAYMPNMSEADK
-842 DGQGNATLAPGDIKY
+842 AALAPGDIKY
-857 KDQDGNHVLDTKDLV
+857 KDQNNDGRLTTEDMI

-882 NFSLRLGASYKGF
+882 NFSIRLGASYKGF
-895 FVNVMFQGATGYQ
+895 FINAMFQGATGYQ

-926 KYHLTDTWT
+926 EYHLTDCWSS
-935 PDNPGASLPRIKF
+935 DNPNATLPRIKF

-957 ESTFWVRDCDFLRL
+957 ESTFWIRDCDFLRL
-971 KSLSLGYALQPAVLK
+971 KSLSIGYAFQPALLK
-986 KLKLTSASIA
+986 KIKLNSASIA
-996 LQGSNLVTWS
+996 LQGSNLLTWS
-1006 SLSDLGMDPES
+1006 SISDLGMDPES

>member
-1 MGKRITALFI
+1 MKHKSIYTLITA
-11 GALCLAGGLAAQTP
+11 ALICGNIDAQNALP
-25 QPILKGKVIDR
+25 MLKGKVIDR

-42 GAHVKWKNAQG
+42 GAHVRWKNDKAA
-53 GAVTDLDGNFS
+53 AVTDLDGNFT
-64 IPETGT
+64 IPESGT
-70 ELVISF
+70 ELVVSF

-81 QTIKIKPG
+81 QYVKVKPG
-89 QKNLVITLEDDAQD
+89 QKNLVIRLEDDAQE
-103 LDELVVVGYGTQK
+103 LDELVVIGYGTQK
-116 KASLTGSIETIKSED
+116 KSSLTGSIETIKSED
-131 LLSLPTANL
+131 LLSMPTANL

-186 FGTTTSD
+186 FGTNTSD

-198 SDLNPDDIESISI
+198 SDLNPDDIERISI

-232 QTKRASGN
+232 QTKRAAGN

-252 IQQATQLPDFLD
+252 IQQATQLPEFLD
-264 AYEYAKLYN
+264 AYNYALLYN
-273 RAVENT
+273 KAVENT
-279 PGTANAAYTPEQLEM
+279 PGTTNTAYTPEQLEQ

-299 NPNVY
+299 NPNLY
-304 GDENLLDYLD
+304 GDEDLLDYLD
-314 NVGYTTTHSVSANG
+314 NIGYSTTHSVSANG
-328 GNQYVKYYISG
+328 GNQFLKYYISG
-339 GYTHSKGLYSEVNRD
+339 GYTHSQGLYSGVNRD

-376 TGSRSNSKNSSYTTI
+376 MGARTDSKNSSYTTI
-391 DNAYNSS
+391 DAAYNFS

-404 FDNGYLASVDGSNP
+404 FSNGYMASIDGSNP

-425 GGYIKDTGKMNTIT
+425 GGYIKDTGRMNTIT
-439 ANLRWELPWVKGLS
+439 ANLKWELPWVKGLS
-453 VYARAT
+453 MYARAT
-459 FDNNTRIEKTFDK
+459 FDNNNRMEKTFSK
-472 PVTLYTYDQQT
+472 PVTLYTYDAQT
-483 GQFDTDPN
+483 GDYAIDPN

-496 AKVSIE
+496 AKVTVE
-502 QIDRFVDNQLYEA
+502 QTDRFVNNQLYEA
-515 GINYNRTFAAKHDV
+515 GINYNRTFNSKHDV

-545 TGENQNASIY
+545 TGENQNAAIY
-555 PETIVLQARMTIGTA
+555 PEIIGTA
-570 VTARLLGSETYNQ
+570 VSARLIGSEAYNQ

-594 YDYRYFVEA
+594 YDYRYFIEA

-625 SASWV
+625 SGSWV
-630 LSNETF
+630 LSNEKF
-636 FKNWK
+636 FKEWN

-662 VGEYSYLLT
+662 VGEYAYLLT
-671 YIESTR
+671 FMESTR
-677 EGYNIGGNYRPGI
+677 EGYNIGGIYRPGI
-690 IMSTGNYPN
+690 VMNTGNYPN

-711 IAADLGF
+711 IATDLGF

-727 EHYWRY
+727 EYYWRF

-746 PPSTGVDGNVPNMNF
+746 PPSTGVSGNVPNMNF

-770 LTLTHRNTV
+770 LTLTHRNTI

-793 QDKYLDFGDESSV
+793 DDKYLNFGDESSV
-806 TPNLR
+806 SPNLR
-811 RVGRSSMVWSM
+811 RVGRSSMVWAM

-830 SQEEIDNWPLDQ
+830 SQEEIDAYMPNMSEADK
-842 DGQGNATLAPGDIKY
+842 AALAPGDIKY
-857 KDQDGNHVLDTKDLV
+857 KDQNNDGKLTTEDMI

-882 NFSLRLGASYKGF
+882 NFSIRLGASYKGF
-895 FVNVMFQGATGYQ
+895 FINAMFQGATGYQ

-926 KYHLTDTWT
+926 EYHLTDCWSS
-935 PDNPGASLPRIKF
+935 DNPNATLPRIKF

-957 ESTFWVRDCDFLRL
+957 ESTFWIRDCDFLRL
-971 KSLSLGYALQPAVLK
+971 KSLSIGYAFQPALLK
-986 KLKLTSASIA
+986 KIKLNSASIA
-996 LQGSNLVTWS
+996 LQGSNLLTWS
-1006 SLSDLGMDPES
+1006 SISDLGMDPES

>member
-89 QKNLVITLEDDAQD
+89 QKNLVVTLEDDAQD

-339 GYTHSKGLYSEVNRD
+339 GYTHSKGLYSGVNRD

-555 PETIVLQARMTIGTA
+555 PETIGTA

-617 RWGFFPSV
+617 RWGLFPSV

-711 IAADLGF
+711 ICLLYTSDAAD
-718 WDNRFGLTF
+718 
-727 EHYWRY
+727 E
-733 ETDKITAA
+733 
-741 PSYLY
+741 
-746 PPSTGVDGNVPNMNF
+746 
-761 SKLKAWGWD
+761 
-770 LTLTHRNTV
+770 
-779 GKVKYNVDLTLAKS
+779 
-793 QDKYLDFGDESSV
+793 
-806 TPNLR
+806 
-811 RVGRSSMVWSM
+811 
-822 YEAEGLFQ
+822 
-830 SQEEIDNWPLDQ
+830 
-842 DGQGNATLAPGDIKY
+842 
-857 KDQDGNHVLDTKDLV
+857 
-872 YVKNSSNPDF
+872 
-882 NFSLRLGASYKGF
+882 
-895 FVNVMFQGATGYQ
+895 
-908 QNIKELYTTN
+908 
-918 SGSLQRFQ
+918 
-926 KYHLTDTWT
+926 
-935 PDNPGASLPRIKF
+935 
-948 ATANDNNRK
+948 
-957 ESTFWVRDCDFLRL
+957 
-971 KSLSLGYALQPAVLK
+971 
-986 KLKLTSASIA
+986 
-996 LQGSNLVTWS
+996 
-1006 SLSDLGMDPES
+1006 
-1017 LRGYPIQRS
+1017 
-1026 YGITLNLGF
+1026 

>member
-339 GYTHSKGLYSEVNRD
+339 GYTHSKGLYSGVNRD

-555 PETIVLQARMTIGTA
+555 PETIGTA

-699 PELTWGKSHDYN
+699 PELTWGKSV
-711 IAADLGF
+711 IF
-718 WDNRFGLTF
+718 T
-727 EHYWRY
+727 
-733 ETDKITAA
+733 
-741 PSYLY
+741 
-746 PPSTGVDGNVPNMNF
+746 
-761 SKLKAWGWD
+761 
-770 LTLTHRNTV
+770 
-779 GKVKYNVDLTLAKS
+779 
-793 QDKYLDFGDESSV
+793 
-806 TPNLR
+806 
-811 RVGRSSMVWSM
+811 
-822 YEAEGLFQ
+822 
-830 SQEEIDNWPLDQ
+830 
-842 DGQGNATLAPGDIKY
+842 
-857 KDQDGNHVLDTKDLV
+857 
-872 YVKNSSNPDF
+872 
-882 NFSLRLGASYKGF
+882 
-895 FVNVMFQGATGYQ
+895 
-908 QNIKELYTTN
+908 
-918 SGSLQRFQ
+918 
-926 KYHLTDTWT
+926 
-935 PDNPGASLPRIKF
+935 
-948 ATANDNNRK
+948 
-957 ESTFWVRDCDFLRL
+957 
-971 KSLSLGYALQPAVLK
+971 
-986 KLKLTSASIA
+986 
-996 LQGSNLVTWS
+996 
-1006 SLSDLGMDPES
+1006 
-1017 LRGYPIQRS
+1017 
-1026 YGITLNLGF
+1026 

>member
-218 AVYGARAANGVILV
+218 AVYGRAANGVILV

-339 GYTHSKGLYSEVNRD
+339 GYTHSKGLYSGVNRD

-555 PETIVLQARMTIGTA
+555 PETIGTA

>member
-1 MGKRITALFI
+1 MRHKRIYTW
-11 GALCLAGGLAAQTP
+11 LAAIFLIISNVAAQTNL
-25 QPILKGKVIDR
+25 PILKGKVIDR
-36 GGETVI
+36 GGETII
-42 GAHVKWKNAQG
+42 GAHVRWTNDPATT
-53 GAVTDLDGNFS
+53 VTDLDGNFT
-64 IPETGT
+64 IPEKGN
-70 ELVISF
+70 ELVVSF
-76 LGYKT
+76 LGYRTKT
-81 QTIKIKPG
+81 VKIKPG
-89 QKNLVITLEDDAQD
+89 QKNIVITLEDDAQE
-103 LDELVVVGYGTQK
+103 LDELVVIGYGTQK

-131 LLSLPTANL
+131 LLSMPTANL

-218 AVYGARAANGVILV
+218 AVYGSRAANGVILV

-240 QKVSVNYRGQMN
+240 QKVSINYRGQMN
-252 IQQATQLPDFLD
+252 IQQATQLPDFLN

-273 RAVENT
+273 TAVENT
-279 PGTANAAYTPEQLEM
+279 PGTTNTAYTPEQLEM

-299 NPNVY
+299 NPNLY
-304 GDENLLDYLD
+304 GDEDLLDYLD
-314 NVGYTTTHSVSANG
+314 NIGYTTTHSISANG
-328 GNQYVKYYISG
+328 GNQFLKYYISG
-339 GYTHSKGLYSEVNRD
+339 GYTHSKGLYSGVNRD
-354 RFNYSAKL
+354 RFNYTAKL

-376 TGSRSNSKNSSYTTI
+376 TGSRSDSKNSSYTTI
-391 DNAYNSS
+391 DAAYNFS

-404 FDNGYLASVDGSNP
+404 FDNGYLASIDGSNP

-453 VYARAT
+453 AYARAT
-459 FDNNTRIEKTFDK
+459 FDNNSRIEKTFSK
-472 PVTLYTYDQQT
+472 PVTLYTYDDQT
-483 GQFDTDPN
+483 KEFATDPN

-496 AKVSIE
+496 AKVTIE

-515 GINYNRTFAAKHDV
+515 GINYNRTFNSKHDV

-545 TGENQNASIY
+545 TGENQNAAIY
-555 PETIVLQARMTIGTA
+555 PEIIGTA
-570 VTARLLGSETYNQ
+570 VSARLIGSESYNQ
-583 RASLIGRLNYG
+583 RASLIGRFNYG
-594 YDYRYFVEA
+594 YDYRYFIEA

-608 GSTYFHPDH
+608 GSTYFHPDN
-617 RWGFFPSV
+617 RWGFFPSI
-625 SASWV
+625 SGSWV
-630 LSNETF
+630 LSNEPF
-636 FKNWK
+636 FKEWN
-641 QKVLSNVKFRAS
+641 QPVLSNVKFRAS
-653 TGLLGDDGL
+653 TGILGDDGL

-671 YIESTR
+671 YMESTR
-677 EGYNIGGNYRPGI
+677 EGYNIGGIYRPGI
-690 IMSTGNYPN
+690 VMNTGSYPN
-699 PELTWGKSHDYN
+699 PNLTWGKSHDYN
-711 IAADLGF
+711 IATDLGF

-727 EHYWRY
+727 EYYWRF

-770 LTLTHRNTV
+770 LTLTHRNTI

-793 QDKYLDFGDESSV
+793 DDKYLDFGDESSV
-806 TPNLR
+806 SPNLR
-811 RVGRSSMVWSM
+811 RVGRSSMVWAM

-830 SQEEIDNWPLDQ
+830 SQEEIDNYMP
-842 DGQGNATLAPGDIKY
+842 NMSATEKAELAPGDIKY
-857 KDQDGNHVLDTKDLV
+857 KDQNNDGKLTTEDMI

-895 FVNVMFQGATGYQ
+895 FINAMFQGATGYQ

-926 KYHLTDTWT
+926 QYHLTEAWT
-935 PDNPGASLPRIKF
+935 KDNPDATLPRIKF
-948 ATANDNNRK
+948 TTANDNNRK
-957 ESTFWVRDCDFLRL
+957 ESTFWIRDCDFLRL
-971 KSLSLGYALQPAVLK
+971 KSLSIGYAFQPNLLK
-986 KLKLTSASIA
+986 KMKMTSASIA
-996 LQGSNLVTWS
+996 LQGSNLLTWS
-1006 SLSDLGMDPES
+1006 SINDLGMDPES

>member
-89 QKNLVITLEDDAQD
+89 QKNLVVTLEDDAQD

-279 PGTANAAYTPEQLEM
+279 PGTTNTAYTPEQLEM

-339 GYTHSKGLYSEVNRD
+339 GYTHSKGLYSGVNRD

-362 DATLTKGLVLSLDI
+362 DATLTKGLVLSLDL

-391 DNAYNSS
+391 DNAYNFS

-404 FDNGYLASVDGSNP
+404 FDNGYLASADGSNP

-459 FDNNTRIEKTFDK
+459 FDNNTRIEKTFNK

-502 QIDRFVDNQLYEA
+502 QIDRFVDNHV
-515 GINYNRTFAAKHDV
+515 R
-529 GAMLVANY
+529 
-537 QQTHNQYM
+537 
-545 TGENQNASIY
+545 
-555 PETIVLQARMTIGTA
+555 
-570 VTARLLGSETYNQ
+570 
-583 RASLIGRLNYG
+583 
-594 YDYRYFVEA
+594 
-603 SFRVD
+603 
-608 GSTYFHPDH
+608 
-617 RWGFFPSV
+617 PS
-625 SASWV
+625 S
-630 LSNETF
+630 
-636 FKNWK
+636 
-641 QKVLSNVKFRAS
+641 
-653 TGLLGDDGL
+653 DD
-662 VGEYSYLLT
+662 
-671 YIESTR
+671 
-677 EGYNIGGNYRPGI
+677 
-690 IMSTGNYPN
+690 
-699 PELTWGKSHDYN
+699 
-711 IAADLGF
+711 
-718 WDNRFGLTF
+718 
-727 EHYWRY
+727 
-733 ETDKITAA
+733 
-741 PSYLY
+741 
-746 PPSTGVDGNVPNMNF
+746 
-761 SKLKAWGWD
+761 
-770 LTLTHRNTV
+770 
-779 GKVKYNVDLTLAKS
+779 
-793 QDKYLDFGDESSV
+793 
-806 TPNLR
+806 
-811 RVGRSSMVWSM
+811 
-822 YEAEGLFQ
+822 
-830 SQEEIDNWPLDQ
+830 
-842 DGQGNATLAPGDIKY
+842 
-857 KDQDGNHVLDTKDLV
+857 
-872 YVKNSSNPDF
+872 
-882 NFSLRLGASYKGF
+882 
-895 FVNVMFQGATGYQ
+895 
-908 QNIKELYTTN
+908 
-918 SGSLQRFQ
+918 
-926 KYHLTDTWT
+926 
-935 PDNPGASLPRIKF
+935 
-948 ATANDNNRK
+948 
-957 ESTFWVRDCDFLRL
+957 
-971 KSLSLGYALQPAVLK
+971 
-986 KLKLTSASIA
+986 
-996 LQGSNLVTWS
+996 
-1006 SLSDLGMDPES
+1006 
-1017 LRGYPIQRS
+1017 
-1026 YGITLNLGF
+1026 

>member
-1 MGKRITALFI
+1 MKHKSIYTLITA
-11 GALCLAGGLAAQTP
+11 ALICGNIDAQNALP
-25 QPILKGKVIDR
+25 MLKGKVIDR

-42 GAHVKWKNAQG
+42 GAHVRWKNDKAA
-53 GAVTDLDGNFS
+53 AVTDLDGNFT
-64 IPETGT
+64 IPESGT
-70 ELVISF
+70 ELVVSF

-81 QTIKIKPG
+81 QYVKVKPG
-89 QKNLVITLEDDAQD
+89 QKNLVIRLEDDAQE
-103 LDELVVVGYGTQK
+103 LDELVVIGYGTQK
-116 KASLTGSIETIKSED
+116 KSSLTGSIETIKSED
-131 LLSLPTANL
+131 LLSMPTANL

-186 FGTTTSD
+186 FGTNTSD

-232 QTKRASGN
+232 QTKRAAGN

-252 IQQATQLPDFLD
+252 IQQATQLPEFLD
-264 AYEYAKLYN
+264 AYNYALLYN
-273 RAVENT
+273 KAVENT
-279 PGTANAAYTPEQLEM
+279 PGTTNTAYTPEQLEQ

-299 NPNVY
+299 NPNLY
-304 GDENLLDYLD
+304 GDEDLLDYLD
-314 NVGYTTTHSVSANG
+314 NIGYTTTHSVSANG
-328 GNQYVKYYISG
+328 GNQFLKYYISG
-339 GYTHSKGLYSEVNRD
+339 GYTHSQGLYSGVNRD

-376 TGSRSNSKNSSYTTI
+376 MGARTDSKNSSYTTI
-391 DNAYNSS
+391 DAAYNFS

-404 FDNGYLASVDGSNP
+404 FSNGYMASIDGSNP

-425 GGYIKDTGKMNTIT
+425 GGYIKDTGRMNTIT
-439 ANLRWELPWVKGLS
+439 ANLKWELPWVKGLS
-453 VYARAT
+453 MYARAT
-459 FDNNTRIEKTFDK
+459 FDNNNRMEKTFSK
-472 PVTLYTYDQQT
+472 PVTLYTYDAQT
-483 GQFDTDPN
+483 GDYAIDPN

-496 AKVSIE
+496 AKVTVE
-502 QIDRFVDNQLYEA
+502 QTDRFVNNQLYEA
-515 GINYNRTFAAKHDV
+515 GINYNRTFNSKHDV

-545 TGENQNASIY
+545 TGENQNAAIY
-555 PETIVLQARMTIGTA
+555 PEIIGTA
-570 VTARLLGSETYNQ
+570 VSARLIGSEAYNQ

-594 YDYRYFVEA
+594 YDYRYFIEA

-625 SASWV
+625 SGSWV
-630 LSNETF
+630 LSNEKF
-636 FKNWK
+636 FKEWN

-662 VGEYSYLLT
+662 VGEYAYLLT
-671 YIESTR
+671 FMESTR
-677 EGYNIGGNYRPGI
+677 EGYNIGGIYRPGI
-690 IMSTGNYPN
+690 VMNTGNYPN

-711 IAADLGF
+711 IATDLGF

-727 EHYWRY
+727 EYYWRF

-746 PPSTGVDGNVPNMNF
+746 PPSTGVSGNVPNMNF

-770 LTLTHRNTV
+770 LTLTHRNTI

-793 QDKYLDFGDESSV
+793 DDKYLDFGDESSV
-806 TPNLR
+806 SPNLR
-811 RVGRSSMVWSM
+811 RVGRSSMVWAM

-830 SQEEIDNWPLDQ
+830 SQEEIDAYMPNMSEADK
-842 DGQGNATLAPGDIKY
+842 AALAPGDIKY
-857 KDQDGNHVLDTKDLV
+857 KDQNNDGKLTTEDMI

-882 NFSLRLGASYKGF
+882 NFSIRLGASYKGF
-895 FVNVMFQGATGYQ
+895 FINAMFQGATGYQ

-926 KYHLTDTWT
+926 EYHLTDCWSS
-935 PDNPGASLPRIKF
+935 DNPNATLPRIKF

-957 ESTFWVRDCDFLRL
+957 ESTFWIRDCDFLRL
-971 KSLSLGYALQPAVLK
+971 KSLSIGYAFQPALLK
-986 KLKLTSASIA
+986 KIKLNSASIA
-996 LQGSNLVTWS
+996 LQGSNLLTWS
-1006 SLSDLGMDPES
+1006 SISDLGMDPES

>member
-1 MGKRITALFI
+1 MKHKSIYTLITA
-11 GALCLAGGLAAQTP
+11 ALICGNIDAQNALP
-25 QPILKGKVIDR
+25 MLKGKVIDR

-42 GAHVKWKNAQG
+42 GAHVRWKNDKAA
-53 GAVTDLDGNFS
+53 AVTDLDGNFT
-64 IPETGT
+64 IPESGT
-70 ELVISF
+70 ELVVSF

-81 QTIKIKPG
+81 QYVKVKPG
-89 QKNLVITLEDDAQD
+89 QKDLVIRLEDDAQE
-103 LDELVVVGYGTQK
+103 LDELVVIGYGTQK
-116 KASLTGSIETIKSED
+116 KSSLTGSIETIKSED
-131 LLSLPTANL
+131 LLSMPTANL

-186 FGTTTSD
+186 FGTNTSD

-232 QTKRASGN
+232 QTKRAAGN

-252 IQQATQLPDFLD
+252 IQQATQLPEFLD
-264 AYEYAKLYN
+264 AYNYALLYN
-273 RAVENT
+273 KAVENT
-279 PGTANAAYTPEQLEM
+279 PGTTNTAYTPEQLEQ

-299 NPNVY
+299 NPNLY
-304 GDENLLDYLD
+304 GDEDLLDYLD
-314 NVGYTTTHSVSANG
+314 NIGYTTTHSVSANG
-328 GNQYVKYYISG
+328 GNQFLKYYISG
-339 GYTHSKGLYSEVNRD
+339 GYTHSQGLYSGVNRD

-376 TGSRSNSKNSSYTTI
+376 MGARTDSKNSSYTTI
-391 DNAYNSS
+391 DAAYNFS

-404 FDNGYLASVDGSNP
+404 FSNGYMASIDGSNP

-425 GGYIKDTGKMNTIT
+425 GGYIKDTGRMNTIT
-439 ANLRWELPWVKGLS
+439 ANLKWELPWVKGLS
-453 VYARAT
+453 MYARAT
-459 FDNNTRIEKTFDK
+459 FDNNNRMEKTFSK
-472 PVTLYTYDQQT
+472 PVTLYTYDAQT
-483 GQFDTDPN
+483 GDYAIDPN

-496 AKVSIE
+496 AKVTVE
-502 QIDRFVDNQLYEA
+502 QTDRFVNNQLYEA
-515 GINYNRTFAAKHDV
+515 GINYNRTFNSKHDV

-545 TGENQNASIY
+545 TGENQNAAIY
-555 PETIVLQARMTIGTA
+555 PEIIGTA
-570 VTARLLGSETYNQ
+570 VSARLIGSEAYNQ

-594 YDYRYFVEA
+594 YDYRYFIEA

-625 SASWV
+625 SGSWV
-630 LSNETF
+630 LSNEKF
-636 FKNWK
+636 FKEWN

-662 VGEYSYLLT
+662 VGEYAYLLT
-671 YIESTR
+671 FMESTR
-677 EGYNIGGNYRPGI
+677 EGYNIGGIYRPGI
-690 IMSTGNYPN
+690 IMNTGNYPN

-711 IAADLGF
+711 IATDLGF

-727 EHYWRY
+727 EYYWRF

-746 PPSTGVDGNVPNMNF
+746 PPSTGVSGNVPNMNF

-770 LTLTHRNTV
+770 LTLTHRNTI

-793 QDKYLDFGDESSV
+793 DDKYLDFGDESSV
-806 TPNLR
+806 SPNLR
-811 RVGRSSMVWSM
+811 RVGRSSMVWAM

-830 SQEEIDNWPLDQ
+830 SQEEIDAYMPNMSEADKAAL
-842 DGQGNATLAPGDIKY
+842 TPGDIKY
-857 KDQDGNHVLDTKDLV
+857 KDQNNDGRLTTEDMI

-882 NFSLRLGASYKGF
+882 NFSIRLGASYKGF
-895 FVNVMFQGATGYQ
+895 FINAMFQGATGYQ

-926 KYHLTDTWT
+926 EYHLTDCWSS
-935 PDNPGASLPRIKF
+935 DNPNATLPRIKF

-957 ESTFWVRDCDFLRL
+957 ESTFWIRDCDFLRL
-971 KSLSLGYALQPAVLK
+971 KSLSIGYAFQPALLK
-986 KLKLTSASIA
+986 KIKLNSASIA
-996 LQGSNLVTWS
+996 LQGSNLLTWS
-1006 SLSDLGMDPES
+1006 SISDLGMDPES

>member
-1 MGKRITALFI
+1 MKHKSIYTLITA
-11 GALCLAGGLAAQTP
+11 ALICGNIDAQNALP
-25 QPILKGKVIDR
+25 MLKGKVIDR

-42 GAHVKWKNAQG
+42 GAHVRWKNDKAA
-53 GAVTDLDGNFS
+53 AVTDLDGNFT
-64 IPETGT
+64 IPESGT
-70 ELVISF
+70 ELVVSF

-81 QTIKIKPG
+81 QYVKVKPG
-89 QKNLVITLEDDAQD
+89 QKNLVIRLEDDAQE
-103 LDELVVVGYGTQK
+103 LDELVVIGYGTQK
-116 KASLTGSIETIKSED
+116 KSSLTGSIETIKSED
-131 LLSLPTANL
+131 LLSMPTANL

-154 QTTGDPSSAK
+154 QATGDPSSAK

-186 FGTTTSD
+186 FGTNTSD

-232 QTKRASGN
+232 QTKRAAGN

-252 IQQATQLPDFLD
+252 IQQATQLPEFLD
-264 AYEYAKLYN
+264 AYNYALLYN
-273 RAVENT
+273 KAVENT
-279 PGTANAAYTPEQLEM
+279 PGTTNTAYTPEQLEQ

-299 NPNVY
+299 NPNLY
-304 GDENLLDYLD
+304 GDEDLLDYLD
-314 NVGYTTTHSVSANG
+314 NIGYTTTHSVSANG
-328 GNQYVKYYISG
+328 GNQFLKYYISG
-339 GYTHSKGLYSEVNRD
+339 GYTHSQGLYSGVNRD

-376 TGSRSNSKNSSYTTI
+376 MGARTDSKNSSYTTI
-391 DNAYNSS
+391 DAAYNFS

-404 FDNGYLASVDGSNP
+404 FSNGYMASIDGSNP

-425 GGYIKDTGKMNTIT
+425 GGYIKDTGRMNTIT
-439 ANLRWELPWVKGLS
+439 ANLKWELPWVKGLS
-453 VYARAT
+453 MYARAT
-459 FDNNTRIEKTFDK
+459 FDNNTRMEKTFSK
-472 PVTLYTYDQQT
+472 PVTLYTYDAQT
-483 GQFDTDPN
+483 GDYAIDPN

-496 AKVSIE
+496 AKVTVE
-502 QIDRFVDNQLYEA
+502 QTDRFVNNQLYEA
-515 GINYNRTFAAKHDV
+515 GINYNRTFNSKHDV

-545 TGENQNASIY
+545 TGENQNAAIY
-555 PETIVLQARMTIGTA
+555 PEIIGTA
-570 VTARLLGSETYNQ
+570 VSARLIGSEAYNQ

-594 YDYRYFVEA
+594 YDYRYFIEA

-625 SASWV
+625 SGSWV
-630 LSNETF
+630 LSNEKF
-636 FKNWK
+636 FKEWN

-662 VGEYSYLLT
+662 VGEYAYLLT
-671 YIESTR
+671 FMESTR
-677 EGYNIGGNYRPGI
+677 EGYNIGGIYRPGI
-690 IMSTGNYPN
+690 IMNTGNYPN

-711 IAADLGF
+711 IATDLGF

-727 EHYWRY
+727 EYYWRF

-746 PPSTGVDGNVPNMNF
+746 PPSTGVSGNVPNMNF

-770 LTLTHRNTV
+770 LTLTHRNTI

-793 QDKYLDFGDESSV
+793 DDKYLDFGDESSV
-806 TPNLR
+806 SPNLR
-811 RVGRSSMVWSM
+811 RVGRSSMVWAM

-830 SQEEIDNWPLDQ
+830 SQEEIDAYMPNMSEADK
-842 DGQGNATLAPGDIKY
+842 AALAPGDIKY
-857 KDQDGNHVLDTKDLV
+857 KDQNNDGRLTTEDMI

-882 NFSLRLGASYKGF
+882 NFSIRLGASYKGF
-895 FVNVMFQGATGYQ
+895 FINAMFQGATGYQ

-926 KYHLTDTWT
+926 EYHLTDCWSS
-935 PDNPGASLPRIKF
+935 DNPNATLPRIKF

-957 ESTFWVRDCDFLRL
+957 ESTFWIRDCDFLRL
-971 KSLSLGYALQPAVLK
+971 KSLSIGYAFQPALLK
-986 KLKLTSASIA
+986 KIKLNSASIA
-996 LQGSNLVTWS
+996 LQGSNLLTWS
-1006 SLSDLGMDPES
+1006 SISDLGMDPES

>member
-339 GYTHSKGLYSEVNRD
+339 GYTHSKGLYSGVNRD

-529 GAMLVANY
+529 GAMLVA
-537 QQTHNQYM
+537 
-545 TGENQNASIY
+545 
-555 PETIVLQARMTIGTA
+555 L
-570 VTARLLGSETYNQ
+570 
-583 RASLIGRLNYG
+583 SLI
-594 YDYRYFVEA
+594 
-603 SFRVD
+603 
-608 GSTYFHPDH
+608 H
-617 RWGFFPSV
+617 
-625 SASWV
+625 
-630 LSNETF
+630 
-636 FKNWK
+636 
-641 QKVLSNVKFRAS
+641 
-653 TGLLGDDGL
+653 
-662 VGEYSYLLT
+662 
-671 YIESTR
+671 I
-677 EGYNIGGNYRPGI
+677 
-690 IMSTGNYPN
+690 
-699 PELTWGKSHDYN
+699 
-711 IAADLGF
+711 
-718 WDNRFGLTF
+718 
-727 EHYWRY
+727 
-733 ETDKITAA
+733 
-741 PSYLY
+741 
-746 PPSTGVDGNVPNMNF
+746 
-761 SKLKAWGWD
+761 
-770 LTLTHRNTV
+770 
-779 GKVKYNVDLTLAKS
+779 
-793 QDKYLDFGDESSV
+793 
-806 TPNLR
+806 
-811 RVGRSSMVWSM
+811 
-822 YEAEGLFQ
+822 
-830 SQEEIDNWPLDQ
+830 
-842 DGQGNATLAPGDIKY
+842 
-857 KDQDGNHVLDTKDLV
+857 
-872 YVKNSSNPDF
+872 
-882 NFSLRLGASYKGF
+882 
-895 FVNVMFQGATGYQ
+895 
-908 QNIKELYTTN
+908 
-918 SGSLQRFQ
+918 
-926 KYHLTDTWT
+926 
-935 PDNPGASLPRIKF
+935 
-948 ATANDNNRK
+948 
-957 ESTFWVRDCDFLRL
+957 
-971 KSLSLGYALQPAVLK
+971 
-986 KLKLTSASIA
+986 
-996 LQGSNLVTWS
+996 
-1006 SLSDLGMDPES
+1006 
-1017 LRGYPIQRS
+1017 
-1026 YGITLNLGF
+1026 

>member
-1 MGKRITALFI
+1 MKHKSIYTLITA
-11 GALCLAGGLAAQTP
+11 ALICGNIDAQNALP
-25 QPILKGKVIDR
+25 MLKGKVIDR

-42 GAHVKWKNAQG
+42 GAHVRWKNDKAA
-53 GAVTDLDGNFS
+53 AVTDLDGNFT
-64 IPETGT
+64 IPESGT
-70 ELVISF
+70 ELVVSF

-81 QTIKIKPG
+81 QYVKVKPG
-89 QKNLVITLEDDAQD
+89 QKNLVIRLEDDAQE
-103 LDELVVVGYGTQK
+103 LDELVVIGYGTQK
-116 KASLTGSIETIKSED
+116 KSSLTGSIETIKSED
-131 LLSLPTANL
+131 LLSMPTANL

-186 FGTTTSD
+186 FGTNTSD

-232 QTKRASGN
+232 QTKRAAGN

-252 IQQATQLPDFLD
+252 IQQATQLPEFLD
-264 AYEYAKLYN
+264 AYNYALLYN
-273 RAVENT
+273 KAVENT
-279 PGTANAAYTPEQLEM
+279 PGTTNTAYTPELLEQ

-299 NPNVY
+299 NPNLY
-304 GDENLLDYLD
+304 GDEDLLDYLD
-314 NVGYTTTHSVSANG
+314 NIGYSTTHSVSANG
-328 GNQYVKYYISG
+328 GNQFLKYYISG
-339 GYTHSKGLYSEVNRD
+339 GYTHSQGLYSGVNRD

-376 TGSRSNSKNSSYTTI
+376 MGARTDSKNSSYTTI
-391 DNAYNSS
+391 DAAYNFS

-404 FDNGYLASVDGSNP
+404 FSNGYMASIDGSNP

-425 GGYIKDTGKMNTIT
+425 GGYIKDTGRMNTIT
-439 ANLRWELPWVKGLS
+439 ANLKWELPWVKGLS
-453 VYARAT
+453 MYARAT
-459 FDNNTRIEKTFDK
+459 FDNNNRMEKTFSK
-472 PVTLYTYDQQT
+472 PVTLYTYDAQT
-483 GQFDTDPN
+483 GDYAIDPN

-496 AKVSIE
+496 AKVTVE
-502 QIDRFVDNQLYEA
+502 QTDRFVNNQLYEA
-515 GINYNRTFAAKHDV
+515 GINYNRTFNSKHDV

-545 TGENQNASIY
+545 TGENQNAAIY
-555 PETIVLQARMTIGTA
+555 PEIIGTA
-570 VTARLLGSETYNQ
+570 VSARLIGSEAYNQ

-594 YDYRYFVEA
+594 YDYRYFIEA

-625 SASWV
+625 SGSWV
-630 LSNETF
+630 LSNEKF
-636 FKNWK
+636 FKEWN

-662 VGEYSYLLT
+662 VGEYAYLLT
-671 YIESTR
+671 FMESTR
-677 EGYNIGGNYRPGI
+677 EGYNIGGIYRPGI
-690 IMSTGNYPN
+690 VMNTGNYPN

-711 IAADLGF
+711 IATDLGF

-727 EHYWRY
+727 EYYWRF

-746 PPSTGVDGNVPNMNF
+746 PPSTGVSGNVPNMNF

-770 LTLTHRNTV
+770 LTLTHRNTI

-793 QDKYLDFGDESSV
+793 DDKYLDFGDESSV
-806 TPNLR
+806 SPNLR
-811 RVGRSSMVWSM
+811 RVGRSSMVWAM

-830 SQEEIDNWPLDQ
+830 SQEEIDAYMPNMSEADK
-842 DGQGNATLAPGDIKY
+842 AALAPGDIKY
-857 KDQDGNHVLDTKDLV
+857 KDQNNDGKLTTEDMI

-882 NFSLRLGASYKGF
+882 NFSIRLGASYKGF
-895 FVNVMFQGATGYQ
+895 FINAMFQGATGYQ

-926 KYHLTDTWT
+926 EYHLTDCWSS
-935 PDNPGASLPRIKF
+935 DNPNATLPRIKF

-957 ESTFWVRDCDFLRL
+957 ESTFWIRDCDFLRL
-971 KSLSLGYALQPAVLK
+971 KSLSIGYAFQPALLK
-986 KLKLTSASIA
+986 KIKLNSASIA
-996 LQGSNLVTWS
+996 LQGSNLLTWS
-1006 SLSDLGMDPES
+1006 SISDLGMDPES

>member
-339 GYTHSKGLYSEVNRD
+339 GYTHSKGLYSGVNRD

-537 QQTHNQYM
+537 QQTHNQC
-545 TGENQNASIY
+545 
-555 PETIVLQARMTIGTA
+555 R
-570 VTARLLGSETYNQ
+570 
-583 RASLIGRLNYG
+583 
-594 YDYRYFVEA
+594 
-603 SFRVD
+603 
-608 GSTYFHPDH
+608 
-617 RWGFFPSV
+617 
-625 SASWV
+625 
-630 LSNETF
+630 
-636 FKNWK
+636 
-641 QKVLSNVKFRAS
+641 
-653 TGLLGDDGL
+653 
-662 VGEYSYLLT
+662 
-671 YIESTR
+671 
-677 EGYNIGGNYRPGI
+677 
-690 IMSTGNYPN
+690 
-699 PELTWGKSHDYN
+699 
-711 IAADLGF
+711 
-718 WDNRFGLTF
+718 
-727 EHYWRY
+727 
-733 ETDKITAA
+733 
-741 PSYLY
+741 
-746 PPSTGVDGNVPNMNF
+746 
-761 SKLKAWGWD
+761 
-770 LTLTHRNTV
+770 
-779 GKVKYNVDLTLAKS
+779 
-793 QDKYLDFGDESSV
+793 
-806 TPNLR
+806 
-811 RVGRSSMVWSM
+811 
-822 YEAEGLFQ
+822 
-830 SQEEIDNWPLDQ
+830 
-842 DGQGNATLAPGDIKY
+842 
-857 KDQDGNHVLDTKDLV
+857 
-872 YVKNSSNPDF
+872 
-882 NFSLRLGASYKGF
+882 
-895 FVNVMFQGATGYQ
+895 
-908 QNIKELYTTN
+908 
-918 SGSLQRFQ
+918 
-926 KYHLTDTWT
+926 
-935 PDNPGASLPRIKF
+935 
-948 ATANDNNRK
+948 
-957 ESTFWVRDCDFLRL
+957 
-971 KSLSLGYALQPAVLK
+971 
-986 KLKLTSASIA
+986 
-996 LQGSNLVTWS
+996 
-1006 SLSDLGMDPES
+1006 
-1017 LRGYPIQRS
+1017 
-1026 YGITLNLGF
+1026 

>member
-1 MGKRITALFI
+1 MKHKSIYTLITA
-11 GALCLAGGLAAQTP
+11 ALICGNIDAQNALP
-25 QPILKGKVIDR
+25 MLKGKVIDR

-42 GAHVKWKNAQG
+42 GAHVRWKNDKAA
-53 GAVTDLDGNFS
+53 AVTDLDGNFT
-64 IPETGT
+64 IPESGT
-70 ELVISF
+70 ELVVSF

-81 QTIKIKPG
+81 QYVKVKPG
-89 QKNLVITLEDDAQD
+89 QKNLVIRLEDDAQE
-103 LDELVVVGYGTQK
+103 LDELVVIGYGTQK
-116 KASLTGSIETIKSED
+116 KSSLTGSIETIKSED
-131 LLSLPTANL
+131 LLSMPTANL

-186 FGTTTSD
+186 FGTNTSD

-232 QTKRASGN
+232 QTKRAAGN

-252 IQQATQLPDFLD
+252 IQQATQLPEFLD
-264 AYEYAKLYN
+264 AYNYALLYN
-273 RAVENT
+273 KAVENT
-279 PGTANAAYTPEQLEM
+279 PGTTNTAYTPEQLEQ
-294 IRTHS
+294 IRTHA
-299 NPNVY
+299 NPNLY
-304 GDENLLDYLD
+304 GDEDLLDYLD
-314 NVGYTTTHSVSANG
+314 NIGYTTTHSVSANG
-328 GNQYVKYYISG
+328 GNQFLKYYISG
-339 GYTHSKGLYSEVNRD
+339 GYTHSQGLYSGVNRD

-376 TGSRSNSKNSSYTTI
+376 MGARTDGKNSSYTTI
-391 DNAYNSS
+391 DAAYNFS

-404 FDNGYLASVDGSNP
+404 FSNGYMASIDGSNP

-425 GGYIKDTGKMNTIT
+425 GGYIKDTGRMNTIT
-439 ANLRWELPWVKGLS
+439 ANLKWELPWVKGLS
-453 VYARAT
+453 MYARAT
-459 FDNNTRIEKTFDK
+459 FDNNNRMEKTFSK
-472 PVTLYTYDQQT
+472 PVTLYTYDAQT
-483 GQFDTDPN
+483 GDYAIDPN

-496 AKVSIE
+496 AKVTVE
-502 QIDRFVDNQLYEA
+502 QTDRFVNNQLYEA
-515 GINYNRTFAAKHDV
+515 GINYNRTFNSKHDV

-545 TGENQNASIY
+545 TGENQNAAIY
-555 PETIVLQARMTIGTA
+555 PEIIGTA
-570 VTARLLGSETYNQ
+570 VSARLIGSEAYNQ

-594 YDYRYFVEA
+594 YDYRYFIEA

-625 SASWV
+625 SGSWV
-630 LSNETF
+630 LSNEKF
-636 FKNWK
+636 FKEWN

-662 VGEYSYLLT
+662 VGEYAYLLT
-671 YIESTR
+671 FMESTR
-677 EGYNIGGNYRPGI
+677 EGYNIGGIYRPGI
-690 IMSTGNYPN
+690 IMNTGNYPN

-711 IAADLGF
+711 IATDLGF

-727 EHYWRY
+727 EYYWRF

-746 PPSTGVDGNVPNMNF
+746 PPSTGVSGNVPNMNF

-770 LTLTHRNTV
+770 LTLTHRNTI

-793 QDKYLDFGDESSV
+793 DDKYLDFGDESSV
-806 TPNLR
+806 SPNLR
-811 RVGRSSMVWSM
+811 RVGRSSMVWAM

-830 SQEEIDNWPLDQ
+830 SQEEIDAYMPNMSEADK
-842 DGQGNATLAPGDIKY
+842 AALAPGDIKY
-857 KDQDGNHVLDTKDLV
+857 KDQNNDGKLTTEDMI

-882 NFSLRLGASYKGF
+882 NFSIRLGASYKGF
-895 FVNVMFQGATGYQ
+895 FINAMFQGATGYQ

-926 KYHLTDTWT
+926 EYHLTDCWSS
-935 PDNPGASLPRIKF
+935 DNPNATLPRIKF

-957 ESTFWVRDCDFLRL
+957 ESTFWIRDCDFLRL
-971 KSLSLGYALQPAVLK
+971 KSLSIGYAFQPALLK
-986 KLKLTSASIA
+986 KIKLNSASIA
-996 LQGSNLVTWS
+996 LQGSNLLTWS
-1006 SLSDLGMDPES
+1006 SISDLGMDPES

>member
-89 QKNLVITLEDDAQD
+89 QKNLVVTLEDDAQD

-304 GDENLLDYLD
+304 VDENQLDYLD
-314 NVGYTTTHSVSANG
+314 YVGDTTTHSVSANG

-339 GYTHSKGLYSEVNRD
+339 GYTHSKGLYSGVNRD

-391 DNAYNSS
+391 DNAYTSS

-404 FDNGYLASVDGSNP
+404 FDNGYLASEDGSSP
-418 LINVEGL
+418 LSNVEGL

-459 FDNNTRIEKTFDK
+459 FANNTRIEKTFDK

-537 QQTHNQYM
+537 QQPHTQYM

-555 PETIVLQARMTIGTA
+555 PETIGTA

-636 FKNWK
+636 FKYWK
-641 QKVLSNVKFRAS
+641 QKVLSNVKFLAS

-718 WDNRFGLTF
+718 WYNRFVLTF

-741 PSYLY
+741 PS
-746 PPSTGVDGNVPNMNF
+746 
-761 SKLKAWGWD
+761 
-770 LTLTHRNTV
+770 
-779 GKVKYNVDLTLAKS
+779 
-793 QDKYLDFGDESSV
+793 
-806 TPNLR
+806 
-811 RVGRSSMVWSM
+811 
-822 YEAEGLFQ
+822 
-830 SQEEIDNWPLDQ
+830 
-842 DGQGNATLAPGDIKY
+842 
-857 KDQDGNHVLDTKDLV
+857 
-872 YVKNSSNPDF
+872 
-882 NFSLRLGASYKGF
+882 
-895 FVNVMFQGATGYQ
+895 
-908 QNIKELYTTN
+908 
-918 SGSLQRFQ
+918 
-926 KYHLTDTWT
+926 
-935 PDNPGASLPRIKF
+935 
-948 ATANDNNRK
+948 
-957 ESTFWVRDCDFLRL
+957 
-971 KSLSLGYALQPAVLK
+971 
-986 KLKLTSASIA
+986 
-996 LQGSNLVTWS
+996 
-1006 SLSDLGMDPES
+1006 
-1017 LRGYPIQRS
+1017 
-1026 YGITLNLGF
+1026 

>member
-1 MGKRITALFI
+1 MKHKSIYTLITA
-11 GALCLAGGLAAQTP
+11 ALICGNIDAQNALP
-25 QPILKGKVIDR
+25 MLKGKVIDR

-42 GAHVKWKNAQG
+42 GAHVRWKNDKAA
-53 GAVTDLDGNFS
+53 AVTDLDGNFT
-64 IPETGT
+64 IPESGT
-70 ELVISF
+70 ELVVSF

-81 QTIKIKPG
+81 QYVKVKPG
-89 QKNLVITLEDDAQD
+89 QKNLVIRLEDDAQE
-103 LDELVVVGYGTQK
+103 LDELVVIGYGTQK
-116 KASLTGSIETIKSED
+116 KSSLTGSIETIKSED
-131 LLSLPTANL
+131 LLSMPTANL

-186 FGTTTSD
+186 FGTNTSD

-232 QTKRASGN
+232 QTKRAAGN

-252 IQQATQLPDFLD
+252 IQQATQLPEFLD
-264 AYEYAKLYN
+264 AYNYALLYN
-273 RAVENT
+273 KAVENT
-279 PGTANAAYTPEQLEM
+279 PGTTNTAYTPEQLEQ

-299 NPNVY
+299 NPNLY
-304 GDENLLDYLD
+304 GDEDLLDYLD
-314 NVGYTTTHSVSANG
+314 NIGYSTTHSVSANG
-328 GNQYVKYYISG
+328 GNQFLKYYISG
-339 GYTHSKGLYSEVNRD
+339 GYTHSQGLYSGVNRD

-376 TGSRSNSKNSSYTTI
+376 MGARTDSKNSSYTTI
-391 DNAYNSS
+391 DAAYNFS

-404 FDNGYLASVDGSNP
+404 FSNGYMASIDGSNP

-425 GGYIKDTGKMNTIT
+425 GGYIKDTGRMNTIT
-439 ANLRWELPWVKGLS
+439 ANLKWELPWVKGLS
-453 VYARAT
+453 MYARAT
-459 FDNNTRIEKTFDK
+459 FDNNNRMEKTFSK
-472 PVTLYTYDQQT
+472 PVTLYTYDAQT
-483 GQFDTDPN
+483 GDYAIDPN

-496 AKVSIE
+496 AKVTVE
-502 QIDRFVDNQLYEA
+502 QTDRFVNNQLYEA
-515 GINYNRTFAAKHDV
+515 GINYNRTFNSKHDV

-545 TGENQNASIY
+545 TGENQNAAIY
-555 PETIVLQARMTIGTA
+555 PEIIGTA
-570 VTARLLGSETYNQ
+570 VSARLIGSEAYNQ

-594 YDYRYFVEA
+594 YDYRYFIEA

-625 SASWV
+625 SGSWV
-630 LSNETF
+630 LSNEKF
-636 FKNWK
+636 FKEWN

-662 VGEYSYLLT
+662 VGEYAYLLT
-671 YIESTR
+671 FMESTR
-677 EGYNIGGNYRPGI
+677 EGYNIGGIYRPGI
-690 IMSTGNYPN
+690 VMNTGNYPN

-711 IAADLGF
+711 IATDLGF

-727 EHYWRY
+727 EYYWRF

-746 PPSTGVDGNVPNMNF
+746 PPSTGVSGNVPNMNF

-770 LTLTHRNTV
+770 LTLTHRNTI

-793 QDKYLDFGDESSV
+793 DDKYLNFGDESSV
-806 TPNLR
+806 SPNLR
-811 RVGRSSMVWSM
+811 RVGRSSMVWAM
-822 YEAEGLFQ
+822 YEVEGLFQ
-830 SQEEIDNWPLDQ
+830 SQEEIDAYMPNMSEADK
-842 DGQGNATLAPGDIKY
+842 AALAPGDIKY
-857 KDQDGNHVLDTKDLV
+857 KDQNNDGRLTTEDMI

-882 NFSLRLGASYKGF
+882 NFSIRLGASYKGF
-895 FVNVMFQGATGYQ
+895 FINAMFQGATGYQ

-926 KYHLTDTWT
+926 EYHLTDCWSS
-935 PDNPGASLPRIKF
+935 DNPNATLPRIKF

-957 ESTFWVRDCDFLRL
+957 ESTFWIRDCDFLRL
-971 KSLSLGYALQPAVLK
+971 KSLSIGYAFQPALLK
-986 KLKLTSASIA
+986 KIKLNSASIA
-996 LQGSNLVTWS
+996 LQGSNLLTWS
-1006 SLSDLGMDPES
+1006 SISDLGMDPES

>member
-1 MGKRITALFI
+1 MKHKSIYTLITA
-11 GALCLAGGLAAQTP
+11 ALICGNIDAQNALP
-25 QPILKGKVIDR
+25 MLKGKVIDR

-42 GAHVKWKNAQG
+42 GAHVRWKNDKAA
-53 GAVTDLDGNFS
+53 AVTDLDGNFT
-64 IPETGT
+64 IPESGT
-70 ELVISF
+70 ELVVSF

-81 QTIKIKPG
+81 QYVKVKPG
-89 QKNLVITLEDDAQD
+89 QKDLVIRLEDDAQE
-103 LDELVVVGYGTQK
+103 LDELVVIGYGTQK
-116 KASLTGSIETIKSED
+116 KSSLTGSIETIKSED
-131 LLSLPTANL
+131 LLSMPTANL

-186 FGTTTSD
+186 FGTNTSD

-232 QTKRASGN
+232 QTKRAAGN

-252 IQQATQLPDFLD
+252 IQQATQLPEFLD
-264 AYEYAKLYN
+264 AYNYALLYN
-273 RAVENT
+273 KAVENT
-279 PGTANAAYTPEQLEM
+279 PGTTNTAYTPEQLEQ
-294 IRTHS
+294 IRTHA
-299 NPNVY
+299 NPNLY
-304 GDENLLDYLD
+304 GDEDLLDYLD
-314 NVGYTTTHSVSANG
+314 NIGYTTTHSVSANG
-328 GNQYVKYYISG
+328 GNQFLKYYISG
-339 GYTHSKGLYSEVNRD
+339 GYTHSQGLYSGVNRD

-376 TGSRSNSKNSSYTTI
+376 MGARTDSKNSSYTTI
-391 DNAYNSS
+391 DAAYNFS

-404 FDNGYLASVDGSNP
+404 FSNGYMASIDGSNP

-425 GGYIKDTGKMNTIT
+425 GGYIKDTGRMNTIT
-439 ANLRWELPWVKGLS
+439 ANLKWELPWVKGLS
-453 VYARAT
+453 MYARAT
-459 FDNNTRIEKTFDK
+459 FDNNTRMEKTFSK
-472 PVTLYTYDQQT
+472 PVTLYTYDAQT
-483 GQFDTDPN
+483 GDYAIDPN

-496 AKVSIE
+496 AKVTVE
-502 QIDRFVDNQLYEA
+502 QTDRFVNNQLYEA
-515 GINYNRTFAAKHDV
+515 GINYNRTFNSKHDV

-545 TGENQNASIY
+545 TGENQNAAIY
-555 PETIVLQARMTIGTA
+555 PEIIGTA
-570 VTARLLGSETYNQ
+570 VSARLIGSEAYNQ

-594 YDYRYFVEA
+594 YDYRYFIEA

-625 SASWV
+625 SGSWV
-630 LSNETF
+630 LSNEKF
-636 FKNWK
+636 FKEWN

-662 VGEYSYLLT
+662 VGEYAYLLT
-671 YIESTR
+671 FMESTR
-677 EGYNIGGNYRPGI
+677 EGYNIGGIYRPGI
-690 IMSTGNYPN
+690 IMNTGNYPN

-711 IAADLGF
+711 IATDLGF

-727 EHYWRY
+727 EYYWRF

-746 PPSTGVDGNVPNMNF
+746 PPSTGVSGNVPNMNF

-770 LTLTHRNTV
+770 LTLTHRNTI

-793 QDKYLDFGDESSV
+793 DDKYLDFGDESSV
-806 TPNLR
+806 SPNLR
-811 RVGRSSMVWSM
+811 RVGRSSMVWAM

-830 SQEEIDNWPLDQ
+830 SQEEIDAYMPNMSEADK
-842 DGQGNATLAPGDIKY
+842 AALAPGDIKY
-857 KDQDGNHVLDTKDLV
+857 KDQNNDGRLTTEDMI

-882 NFSLRLGASYKGF
+882 NFSIRLGASYKGF
-895 FVNVMFQGATGYQ
+895 FINAMFQGATGYQ

-926 KYHLTDTWT
+926 EYHLTDCWSS
-935 PDNPGASLPRIKF
+935 DNPNATLPRIKF

-957 ESTFWVRDCDFLRL
+957 ESTFWIRDCDFLRL
-971 KSLSLGYALQPAVLK
+971 KSLSIGYAFQPALLK
-986 KLKLTSASIA
+986 KIKLNSASIA
-996 LQGSNLVTWS
+996 LQGSNLLTWS
-1006 SLSDLGMDPES
+1006 SISDLGMDPES

>member
-89 QKNLVITLEDDAQD
+89 QKNLVVTLEDDAQD

-339 GYTHSKGLYSEVNRD
+339 GYTHSKGLYSGVNRD

-555 PETIVLQARMTIGTA
+555 PETIGTA

-677 EGYNIGGNYRPGI
+677 EAYNIGGNYRPRASF
-690 IMSTGNYPN
+690 MSTGNYPN

-857 KDQDGNHVLDTKDLV
+857 KDQDGNHVLDTKDLI

>member
-89 QKNLVITLEDDAQD
+89 QKNLVVTLEDDAQD

-339 GYTHSKGLYSEVNRD
+339 GYTHSKGLYSGVNRD

-439 ANLRWELPWVKGLS
+439 ANLHWELPWVKGLS

-555 PETIVLQARMTIGTA
+555 PETIGTA

-770 LTLTHRNTV
+770 LTLTHRNTI

-895 FVNVMFQGATGYQ
+895 FRQRHVPRRHRLPTEHQGTLHH
-908 QNIKELYTTN
+908 E
-918 SGSLQRFQ
+918 QR
-926 KYHLTDTWT
+926 
-935 PDNPGASLPRIKF
+935 
-948 ATANDNNRK
+948 
-957 ESTFWVRDCDFLRL
+957 
-971 KSLSLGYALQPAVLK
+971 
-986 KLKLTSASIA
+986 KLTAVPEIP
-996 LQGSNLVTWS
+996 
-1006 SLSDLGMDPES
+1006 SD
-1017 LRGYPIQRS
+1017 GYLDTGQSRCLTAAHQICH
-1026 YGITLNLGF
+1026 G

>member
-89 QKNLVITLEDDAQD
+89 QKNLVVTLEDDAQD

-339 GYTHSKGLYSEVNRD
+339 GYTHSKGLYSGVNRD

-555 PETIVLQARMTIGTA
+555 PETIGTA

-677 EGYNIGGNYRPGI
+677 EGYNIGGNY
-690 IMSTGNYPN
+690 
-699 PELTWGKSHDYN
+699 
-711 IAADLGF
+711 
-718 WDNRFGLTF
+718 
-727 EHYWRY
+727 
-733 ETDKITAA
+733 
-741 PSYLY
+741 
-746 PPSTGVDGNVPNMNF
+746 
-761 SKLKAWGWD
+761 
-770 LTLTHRNTV
+770 
-779 GKVKYNVDLTLAKS
+779 
-793 QDKYLDFGDESSV
+793 
-806 TPNLR
+806 
-811 RVGRSSMVWSM
+811 
-822 YEAEGLFQ
+822 
-830 SQEEIDNWPLDQ
+830 
-842 DGQGNATLAPGDIKY
+842 
-857 KDQDGNHVLDTKDLV
+857 
-872 YVKNSSNPDF
+872 
-882 NFSLRLGASYKGF
+882 
-895 FVNVMFQGATGYQ
+895 
-908 QNIKELYTTN
+908 
-918 SGSLQRFQ
+918 
-926 KYHLTDTWT
+926 
-935 PDNPGASLPRIKF
+935 
-948 ATANDNNRK
+948 
-957 ESTFWVRDCDFLRL
+957 
-971 KSLSLGYALQPAVLK
+971 LSLIHISEP
-986 KLKLTSASIA
+986 T
-996 LQGSNLVTWS
+996 
-1006 SLSDLGMDPES
+1006 
-1017 LRGYPIQRS
+1017 RRS
-1026 YGITLNLGF
+1026 

>member
-1 MGKRITALFI
+1 MKHKSIYTLITA
-11 GALCLAGGLAAQTP
+11 ALICGNIDAQNALP
-25 QPILKGKVIDR
+25 MLKGKVIDR

-42 GAHVKWKNAQG
+42 GAHVRWKNDKAA
-53 GAVTDLDGNFS
+53 AVTDLDGNFT
-64 IPETGT
+64 IPESGT
-70 ELVISF
+70 ELVVSF

-81 QTIKIKPG
+81 QYVKVKPG
-89 QKNLVITLEDDAQD
+89 QKDLVIRLEDDAQE
-103 LDELVVVGYGTQK
+103 LDELVVIGYGTQK
-116 KASLTGSIETIKSED
+116 KSSLTGSIETIKSED
-131 LLSLPTANL
+131 LLSMPTANL

-186 FGTTTSD
+186 FGTNTSD

-232 QTKRASGN
+232 QTKRAAGN

-252 IQQATQLPDFLD
+252 IQQATQLPEFLD
-264 AYEYAKLYN
+264 AYNYALLYN
-273 RAVENT
+273 KAVENT
-279 PGTANAAYTPEQLEM
+279 PGTTNTAYTPEQLEQ
-294 IRTHS
+294 IRTHA
-299 NPNVY
+299 NPNLY
-304 GDENLLDYLD
+304 GDEDLLDYLD
-314 NVGYTTTHSVSANG
+314 NIGYTTTHSVSANG
-328 GNQYVKYYISG
+328 GNQFLKYYISG
-339 GYTHSKGLYSEVNRD
+339 GYTHSQGLYSGVNRD

-376 TGSRSNSKNSSYTTI
+376 MGARTDSKNSSYTTI
-391 DNAYNSS
+391 DAAYNFS

-404 FDNGYLASVDGSNP
+404 FSNGYMASIDGSNP

-425 GGYIKDTGKMNTIT
+425 GGYIKDTGRMNTIT
-439 ANLRWELPWVKGLS
+439 ANLKWELPWVKGLS
-453 VYARAT
+453 MYARAT
-459 FDNNTRIEKTFDK
+459 FDNNTRMEKTFSK
-472 PVTLYTYDQQT
+472 PVTLYTYDAQT
-483 GQFDTDPN
+483 GDYAIDPN

-496 AKVSIE
+496 AKVTVE
-502 QIDRFVDNQLYEA
+502 QTDRFVNNQLYEA
-515 GINYNRTFAAKHDV
+515 GINYNRTFNSKHDV

-545 TGENQNASIY
+545 TGENQNAAIY
-555 PETIVLQARMTIGTA
+555 PEIIGTA
-570 VTARLLGSETYNQ
+570 VSARLIGSEAYNQ

-594 YDYRYFVEA
+594 YDYRYFIEA

-625 SASWV
+625 SGSWV
-630 LSNETF
+630 LSNEKF
-636 FKNWK
+636 FKEWN

-662 VGEYSYLLT
+662 VGEYAYLLT
-671 YIESTR
+671 FMESTR
-677 EGYNIGGNYRPGI
+677 EGYNIGGIYRPGI
-690 IMSTGNYPN
+690 IMNTGNYPN

-711 IAADLGF
+711 IATDLGF

-727 EHYWRY
+727 EYYWRF

-746 PPSTGVDGNVPNMNF
+746 PPSTGVSGNVPNMNF

-770 LTLTHRNTV
+770 LTLTHRNTI

-793 QDKYLDFGDESSV
+793 DDKYLDFGDESSV
-806 TPNLR
+806 SPNLR
-811 RVGRSSMVWSM
+811 RVGRSSMVWAM

-830 SQEEIDNWPLDQ
+830 SQEEIDAYMPNMSEADK
-842 DGQGNATLAPGDIKY
+842 AALAPGDIKY
-857 KDQDGNHVLDTKDLV
+857 KDQNNDGKLTTEDMI

-882 NFSLRLGASYKGF
+882 NFSIRLGASYKGF
-895 FVNVMFQGATGYQ
+895 FINAMFQGATGYQ

-926 KYHLTDTWT
+926 EYHLTDCWSS
-935 PDNPGASLPRIKF
+935 DNPNATLPRIKF

-957 ESTFWVRDCDFLRL
+957 ESTFWIRDCDFLRL
-971 KSLSLGYALQPAVLK
+971 KSLSIGYAFQPALLK
-986 KLKLTSASIA
+986 KIKLNSASIA
-996 LQGSNLVTWS
+996 LQGSNLLTWS
-1006 SLSDLGMDPES
+1006 SISDLGMDPES

>member
-1 MGKRITALFI
+1 MKHKSIYTLITA
-11 GALCLAGGLAAQTP
+11 ALICGNIDAQNALP
-25 QPILKGKVIDR
+25 MLKGKVIDR

-42 GAHVKWKNAQG
+42 GAHVRWKNDKAA
-53 GAVTDLDGNFS
+53 AVTDLDGNFT
-64 IPETGT
+64 IPESGT
-70 ELVISF
+70 ELVVSF

-81 QTIKIKPG
+81 QYVKVKPG
-89 QKNLVITLEDDAQD
+89 QKNLVIRLEDDAQE
-103 LDELVVVGYGTQK
+103 LDELVVIGYGTQK
-116 KASLTGSIETIKSED
+116 KSSLTGSIETIKSED
-131 LLSLPTANL
+131 LLSMPTANL

-186 FGTTTSD
+186 FGTNTSD

-232 QTKRASGN
+232 QTKRAAGN

-252 IQQATQLPDFLD
+252 IQQATQLPEFLD
-264 AYEYAKLYN
+264 AYNYALLYN
-273 RAVENT
+273 KAVENT
-279 PGTANAAYTPEQLEM
+279 PGTTNTAYTPEQLEQ

-299 NPNVY
+299 NPNLY
-304 GDENLLDYLD
+304 GDEDLLDYLD
-314 NVGYTTTHSVSANG
+314 NIGYSTTHSVSANG
-328 GNQYVKYYISG
+328 GNQFLKYYISG
-339 GYTHSKGLYSEVNRD
+339 GYTHSQGLYSGVNRD

-376 TGSRSNSKNSSYTTI
+376 MGARTDSKNSSYTTI
-391 DNAYNSS
+391 DAAYNFS

-404 FDNGYLASVDGSNP
+404 FSNGYMASIDGSNP

-425 GGYIKDTGKMNTIT
+425 GGYIKDTGRMNTIT
-439 ANLRWELPWVKGLS
+439 ANLKWELPWVKGLS
-453 VYARAT
+453 MYARAT
-459 FDNNTRIEKTFDK
+459 FDNNNRMEKTFSK
-472 PVTLYTYDQQT
+472 PVTLYTYDAQT
-483 GQFDTDPN
+483 GDYAIDPN

-496 AKVSIE
+496 AKVTVE
-502 QIDRFVDNQLYEA
+502 QTDRFVNNQLYEA
-515 GINYNRTFAAKHDV
+515 GINYNRTFNSKHDV

-545 TGENQNASIY
+545 TGENQNAAIY
-555 PETIVLQARMTIGTA
+555 PEIIGTA
-570 VTARLLGSETYNQ
+570 VSARLIGSEAYNQ

-594 YDYRYFVEA
+594 YDYRYFIEA

-625 SASWV
+625 SGSWV
-630 LSNETF
+630 LSNEKF
-636 FKNWK
+636 FKEWN

-662 VGEYSYLLT
+662 VGEYAYLLT
-671 YIESTR
+671 FMESTR
-677 EGYNIGGNYRPGI
+677 EGYNIGGIYRPGI
-690 IMSTGNYPN
+690 VMNTGNYPN

-711 IAADLGF
+711 IATDLGF

-727 EHYWRY
+727 EYYWRF

-746 PPSTGVDGNVPNMNF
+746 PPSTGVSGNVPNMNF

-770 LTLTHRNTV
+770 LTLTHRNTI

-793 QDKYLDFGDESSV
+793 DDKYLDFGDESSV
-806 TPNLR
+806 SPNLR
-811 RVGRSSMVWSM
+811 RVGRSSMVWAM

-830 SQEEIDNWPLDQ
+830 SQEEIDAYMPNMSEADK
-842 DGQGNATLAPGDIKY
+842 AALAPGDIKY
-857 KDQDGNHVLDTKDLV
+857 KDQNNDGKLTTEDMI

-882 NFSLRLGASYKGF
+882 NFSIRLGASYKGF
-895 FVNVMFQGATGYQ
+895 FINAMFQGATGYQ

-926 KYHLTDTWT
+926 EYHLTDCWSS
-935 PDNPGASLPRIKF
+935 DNPNATLPRIKF

-957 ESTFWVRDCDFLRL
+957 ESTFWIRDCDFLRL
-971 KSLSLGYALQPAVLK
+971 KSLSIGYAFQPALLK
-986 KLKLTSASIA
+986 KIKLNSASIA
-996 LQGSNLVTWS
+996 LQGSNLLTWS
-1006 SLSDLGMDPES
+1006 SISDLGMDPES